1 MLLLVHKPKVAFF
14 MATTQTFETIVTL
27 NAQQAKDEMAA
38 LKKTLDDLKQKKAE
52 ALKDSGTSVNDIKQ
66 INKEIR
72 KAEDHVNAYRS
83 KVSDTI
89 NTLQNLSTASI
100 GEIEKVSRVL
110 KQQMKSATNP
120 EDYKRL
126 EEHLERCKARINELK
141 QPISATLSQ
150 YNTAIAEATRRAEN
164 FDQENALID
173 RTLKNISGST
183 ALELETSLKLVNEQ
197 LANTHRG
204 TEEYRELTEKAKSL
218 KKEIAAVGAE
228 QDLTK
233 SKWSKF
239 VNIFNTNWGAITQGL
254 AAVTGLSATV
264 RDCTNKYAAMNQEMF
279 NVTKYTGQ
287 AIEEVE
293 VMNES
298 FKKMDTRTARGE
310 LNRLAQDAGRLG
322 ITNRE
327 MIEEFVDGSD
337 KINVAL
343 GDDLGDDAV
352 AKIGKLAQMFGEDKT
367 KGLRGAMLA
376 TGSAVNDL
384 AQSSSANAGYI
395 VDFTADLSG
404 VARQAGMTQ
413 AQIMGLASALDQ
425 NMQDEAT
432 SSTVFSQLITKM
444 FQEPMKFAK
453 LAGVEVS
460 TFTTM
465 LKTDANGALLEFLQ
479 AMSNR
484 GGFDQLAPMF
494 SQMGLEGTRAVGV
507 LSSVASN
514 LDQVREAQATATQSY
529 QDGTSVLNEFNVQN
543 NTVQAGLDKA
553 KKQFDDMCIELGEK
567 LMPIAKYSVS
577 LTSMGIKTL
586 YVLIEYVSKHIVV
599 LAALATTMLVY
610 NNVLTATMIKEKAW
624 LVIRNTSKVLNV
636 ALTASTRLLR
646 SALLALELTYKRL
659 RYGVEAYR
667 LAMEKAKLASLTNP
681 WAALATVLTVV
692 GVAVYSAV
700 KAWQAHKKAV
710 HDNLQS
716 VKEANAIKK
725 QQEAINK
732 RVAESYID
740 EKTRVQQLTKI
751 IRSNAFSI
759 GERRSAIA
767 ELQKIIPDYHAS
779 ISKEGKLFNENT
791 KSINDYI
798 KKLDQAAMAEAI
810 YEQKKEIEKKRLE
823 LKQTERRKV
832 NNIKHVNAEIKAHPE
847 AYKSQGTYLFRDI
860 FTGKM
865 KEAGDANH
873 KLQNKLDERAV
884 HEKALKAAQSGLRI
898 LDARKRELDKLI
910 NSDEGLRK
918 AFADLTIN
926 GGGTGGNSGTGG
938 NGGNGGNGGGNGG
951 NGGGNSNTTKT
962 DPKKEK
968 YDKESSAL
976 KHTLDTDELALKQQ
990 LERKEIDE
998 DEYAKR
1004 MYEKK
1009 QQYYVKLVDLQTKY
1023 DQDTTQTQQSMVDA
1037 AIAES
1042 KRLVD
1047 VQERQMTESLDAKTR
1062 AYNAE
1067 QMSLLQQR
1075 TQGLLTEEEYNEKLK
1090 EAERQY
1096 HQDRL
1101 AIIHEH
1107 GGDEYD
1113 EQKWLLDK
1121 ELEAVR
1127 QNEEDKKNA
1136 QMEVLEAQYDNAD
1149 SASGQ
1154 MAAVQ
1159 AMYEQQLITYE
1170 QFQER
1175 MTEIARNK
1183 EEARKA
1189 IMQQAFDTV
1198 NTMLSAASSY
1208 SQACSDL
1215 ETARINANYDKQ
1227 IEAAGNNSA
1236 KRKKLEEKRDKEL
1249 AAAKKKANKRAMV
1262 IQLAQA
1268 VASTAMAAINAYSSA
1283 AQVPFVGYI
1292 LAPIAAATA
1301 VAAGMLQIATIKKQQ
1316 QAQEAGYYEGGFTGG
1331 SSYRR
1336 KAGIVHEGEFVAN
1349 HNAVNNPQVLPALQ
1363 LIDEAQRNNTVG
1375 SLTAADISRSLGQG
1389 GATVV
1394 SAPSVTVNTDNSEL
1408 NATLGEA
1415 RDVID
1420 QLSLVLAQGIHAKC
1434 YIDGDDGIAKN
1445 LDHYKKLKSHT

>member
-1 MLLLVHKPKVAFF
+1 

-38 LKKTLDDLKQKKAE
+38 LKKNLDDLKQKKAE

-83 KVSDTI
+83 RVSDTI

-164 FDQENALID
+164 FEQENALID

-204 TEEYRELTEKAKSL
+204 TEEYHELTKKAKSL

-287 AIEEVE
+287 AIGEVE
-293 VMNES
+293 EMNES
-298 FKKMDTRTARGE
+298 FKKMNTRTARGE

-529 QDGTSVLNEFNVQN
+529 KDGTSVLNEFNVQN

-577 LTSMGIKTL
+577 LTSIGIKTL

-860 FTGKM
+860 FTDKM

-926 GGGTGGNSGTGG
+926 SGGNGSG

-1042 KRLVD
+1042 KRLAD

-1075 TQGLLTEEEYNEKLK
+1075 TQGLLTEDEYNEKLK

-1445 LDHYKKLKSHT
+1445 LDHYKKLNSRT

>member
-1 MLLLVHKPKVAFF
+1 

-83 KVSDTI
+83 RVSDTI

-164 FDQENALID
+164 FEQENALID

-197 LANTHRG
+197 LVNTHRG
-204 TEEYRELTEKAKSL
+204 TEEYRKLTEKAKLL

-239 VNIFNTNWGAITQGL
+239 VNIFNTNWGAITQGI

-287 AIEEVE
+287 AIGEVE
-293 VMNES
+293 VMNEN
-298 FKKMDTRTARGE
+298 FKKINTRTARGE

-327 MIEEFVDGSD
+327 MVEEFVDGGD

-343 GDDLGDDAV
+343 ADDLGDDAV

-529 QDGTSVLNEFNVQN
+529 KDGTSVLNEFNVQN

-599 LAALATTMLVY
+599 LATLATTMLVY
-610 NNVLTATMIKEKAW
+610 NNVLTATMIKDAAHNAIKKAG
-624 LVIRNTSKVLNV
+624 I
-636 ALTASTRLLR
+636 ALDYAKEAATRLLK

-692 GVAVYSAV
+692 GIAVYSAV

-767 ELQKIIPDYHAS
+767 ELQKIIPDYHAT
-779 ISKEGKLFNENT
+779 IKNEGKLYEENANA
-791 KSINDYI
+791 IDDYI

-810 YEQKKEIEKKRLE
+810 YEQKKEIAKKRLE

-832 NNIKHVNAEIKAHPE
+832 NNIKHVNAEIEAHPE
-847 AYKSQGTYLFRDI
+847 AYRSR
-860 FTGKM
+860 
-865 KEAGDANH
+865 KEFSSFGFGSGQVTEGNR
-873 KLQNKLDERAV
+873 KLANKLIERAA
-884 HEKALKAAQSGLRI
+884 HEKDLKAAQSDLRI
-898 LDARKRELDKLI
+898 LDARERELTKLI

-926 GGGTGGNSGTGG
+926 GGGNGSG

-1067 QMSLLQQR
+1067 QMTLLQQR
-1075 TQGLLTEEEYNEKLK
+1075 TQGVLTEEEYNEKLK

-1096 HQDRL
+1096 HRDRL
-1101 AIIHEH
+1101 AIIQEH

-1121 ELEAVR
+1121 ELETVR

-1159 AMYEQQLITYE
+1159 TMYEQQLITYE

-1189 IMQQAFDTV
+1189 IMQQSFDTV

-1420 QLSLVLAQGIHAKC
+1420 HLSFVISQGIHAKC
-1434 YIDGDDGIAKN
+1434 YIDGEDGIAKN

>member
-1 MLLLVHKPKVAFF
+1 

-38 LKKTLDDLKQKKAE
+38 LKKNLDDLKQKKAE

-83 KVSDTI
+83 RVSDTI

-164 FDQENALID
+164 FEQENALID

-204 TEEYRELTEKAKSL
+204 TEEYHELTEKAKLL

-298 FKKMDTRTARGE
+298 FKKMNTRTARGE
-310 LNRLAQDAGRLG
+310 LNRLAQDAGRLS

-327 MIEEFVDGSD
+327 MVEEFVDGGD

-352 AKIGKLAQMFGEDKT
+352 EKIGKLAQMFGEDKT

-529 QDGTSVLNEFNVQN
+529 KDGTSVLNEFNVQN

-610 NNVLTATMIKEKAW
+610 NNVLTATMIKETAHSAIKKAGIA
-624 LVIRNTSKVLNV
+624 LDYAAVASKN
-636 ALTASTRLLR
+636 LLKA
-646 SALLALELTYKRL
+646 ALLALRATWALLTGGMK
-659 RYGVEAYR
+659 AYNATMAR
-667 LAMEKAKLASLTNP
+667 AKILSITNP
-681 WAALATVLTVV
+681 WSALATVLTVV

-791 KSINDYI
+791 NAINDYI

-810 YEQKKEIEKKRLE
+810 YEQKKEIAKKRLE
-823 LKQTERRKV
+823 LKQTVRRKV
-832 NNIKHVNAEIKAHPE
+832 NNIKHVNAEIEAHPE
-847 AYKSQGTYLFRDI
+847 AYKSQGTYVLRDS
-860 FTGKM
+860 FSGKIE
-865 KEAGDANH
+865 KKGDVNH

-884 HEKALKAAQSGLRI
+884 HEKALKAAQSELRI

-926 GGGTGGNSGTGG
+926 GGG
-938 NGGNGGNGGGNGG
+938 NGSDNGGNGGGNGG

-1042 KRLVD
+1042 ERLVD

-1062 AYNAE
+1062 AYNTE

-1075 TQGLLTEEEYNEKLK
+1075 TQGLLTEKEYNEKLK
-1090 EAERQY
+1090 EAEIQY
-1096 HQDRL
+1096 HRDRL
-1101 AIIHEH
+1101 AIIQEH

-1121 ELEAVR
+1121 ELESVR

-1136 QMEVLEAQYDNAD
+1136 QMKVLEAQYDNAN
-1149 SASGQ
+1149 SVSGQ

-1170 QFQER
+1170 QYQER

-1189 IMQQAFDTV
+1189 IMQQAFSTV

-1215 ETARINANYDKQ
+1215 ETARINANYEKQ
-1227 IEAAGNNSA
+1227 IEAAGNNSEKK
-1236 KRKKLEEKRDKEL
+1236 KRLEEKRDKEL

-1262 IQLAQA
+1262 IQIAQA
-1268 VASTAMAAINAYSSA
+1268 TAQTAQSAINAYSSA
-1283 AQVPFVGYI
+1283 AAIPIVGHI

-1420 QLSLVLAQGIHAKC
+1420 QLSLVLAQGIHAEC
-1434 YIDGDDGIAKN
+1434 YIDGELGIARN
-1445 LDHYKKLKSHT
+1445 LDRYNKLKSHT

>member
-1 MLLLVHKPKVAFF
+1 

-38 LKKTLDDLKQKKAE
+38 LKKTLDDLRQKKAE

-83 KVSDTI
+83 RVSDTI

-310 LNRLAQDAGRLG
+310 LNRLSQDAGRLG

-514 LDQVREAQATATQSY
+514 LDQVREAQATATKSY
-529 QDGTSVLNEFNVQN
+529 KDGTSVLNEFNVQN

-577 LTSMGIKTL
+577 LTSIGIKTL

-599 LAALATTMLVY
+599 LAALATTMLFY
-610 NNVLTATMIKEKAW
+610 NNVLTVTMIKEKAW
-624 LVIRNTSKVLNV
+624 SAAQKVGNAIKVATVATTKLLNA
-636 ALTASTRLLR
+636 ALTALQ
-646 SALLALELTYKRL
+646 LTYTRL
-659 RYGVEAYR
+659 RYGADAYR
-667 LAMEKAKLASLTNP
+667 LAMEKAKLASITNP
-681 WAALATVLTVV
+681 WTALAMVLTVV

-791 KSINDYI
+791 NAINDYI

-810 YEQKKEIEKKRLE
+810 YEQKKILAKEVLE
-823 LKQTERRKV
+823 LKQTEKRKV
-832 NNIKHVNAEIKAHPE
+832 NNIKHVNAEIGSHPKA
-847 AYKSQGTYLFRDI
+847 YRSYGTYMYVDEL
-860 FTGKM
+860 T
-865 KEAGDANH
+865 GDAKELDGNRL
-873 KLQNKLDERAV
+873 LQKKLDERAA
-884 HEKALKAAQSGLRI
+884 HERALEATRSKLRIKAAEG
-898 LDARKRELDKLI
+898 RELDKLI

-926 GGGTGGNSGTGG
+926 GGGNGSGKGGT
-938 NGGNGGNGGGNGG
+938 GGGNGG

-1023 DQDTTQTQQSMVDA
+1023 DQDTTQTQLSMVDA

-1047 VQERQMTESLDAKTR
+1047 VQERQMTESLDAKAR

-1075 TQGLLTEEEYNEKLK
+1075 TQGLLTEKEYNEKLK

-1101 AIIHEH
+1101 AIIKEH

-1268 VASTAMAAINAYSSA
+1268 VASIAMAAINAYSSA

>member
-1 MLLLVHKPKVAFF
+1 

-38 LKKTLDDLKQKKAE
+38 LKKNLDNLKQKKAE

-83 KVSDTI
+83 RVSDTI

-287 AIEEVE
+287 AIGEVE
-293 VMNES
+293 EMNES

-529 QDGTSVLNEFNVQN
+529 KDGTSVLNEFNVQN

-577 LTSMGIKTL
+577 LTSIGIKTL

-610 NNVLTATMIKEKAW
+610 NNILTATMIKEAAHSAIKKAGIA
-624 LVIRNTSKVLNV
+624 LDYAAVASKN
-636 ALTASTRLLR
+636 LLKA
-646 SALLALELTYKRL
+646 ALLALRATWALLTGGMK
-659 RYGVEAYR
+659 AYNATMAR
-667 LAMEKAKLASLTNP
+667 AKILSITNP
-681 WAALATVLTVV
+681 WSALATVLTVV

-700 KAWQAHKKAV
+700 KAWQAHKKAI

-767 ELQKIIPDYHAS
+767 ELQKIIPDYHAT
-779 ISKEGKLFNENT
+779 IKNEGKLYEENANA
-791 KSINDYI
+791 IDDYI

-810 YEQKKEIEKKRLE
+810 YEQKKEIAKKRLE

-832 NNIKHVNAEIKAHPE
+832 NNIKHVNAELKAHPE
-847 AYKSQGTYLFRDI
+847 AYRSR
-860 FTGKM
+860 
-865 KEAGDANH
+865 KEFSSFGFGSGQVTEGNRQLA
-873 KLQNKLDERAV
+873 NKLIERAA
-884 HEKALKAAQSGLRI
+884 HEKALKAAQSDLRI
-898 LDARKRELDKLI
+898 LDARERELTKLI

-918 AFADLTIN
+918 AFSDLTIN
-926 GGGTGGNSGTGG
+926 GGGNGSG
-938 NGGNGGNGGGNGG
+938 NGGNGGGNGGNGG

-962 DPKKEK
+962 DSKKEK

-1042 KRLVD
+1042 KRLAD

-1062 AYNAE
+1062 AYNTE

-1075 TQGLLTEEEYNEKLK
+1075 TQGLLTEKEYNEKLK
-1090 EAERQY
+1090 EAEIQY
-1096 HQDRL
+1096 HRDRL
-1101 AIIHEH
+1101 AIIQEH

-1121 ELEAVR
+1121 ELESVR

-1159 AMYEQQLITYE
+1159 TMYEQQLITYE

>member
-1 MLLLVHKPKVAFF
+1 
-14 MATTQTFETIVTL
+14 
-27 NAQQAKDEMAA
+27 
-38 LKKTLDDLKQKKAE
+38 
-52 ALKDSGTSVNDIKQ
+52 
-66 INKEIR
+66 
-72 KAEDHVNAYRS
+72 
-83 KVSDTI
+83 
-89 NTLQNLSTASI
+89 
-100 GEIEKVSRVL
+100 
-110 KQQMKSATNP
+110 
-120 EDYKRL
+120 
-126 EEHLERCKARINELK
+126 
-141 QPISATLSQ
+141 
-150 YNTAIAEATRRAEN
+150 
-164 FDQENALID
+164 
-173 RTLKNISGST
+173 
-183 ALELETSLKLVNEQ
+183 
-197 LANTHRG
+197 
-204 TEEYRELTEKAKSL
+204 
-218 KKEIAAVGAE
+218 
-228 QDLTK
+228 
-233 SKWSKF
+233 
-239 VNIFNTNWGAITQGL
+239 
-254 AAVTGLSATV
+254 
-264 RDCTNKYAAMNQEMF
+264 
-279 NVTKYTGQ
+279 
-287 AIEEVE
+287 
-293 VMNES
+293 
-298 FKKMDTRTARGE
+298 
-310 LNRLAQDAGRLG
+310 
-322 ITNRE
+322 
-327 MIEEFVDGSD
+327 
-337 KINVAL
+337 
-343 GDDLGDDAV
+343 
-352 AKIGKLAQMFGEDKT
+352 
-367 KGLRGAMLA
+367 
-376 TGSAVNDL
+376 
-384 AQSSSANAGYI
+384 
-395 VDFTADLSG
+395 
-404 VARQAGMTQ
+404 
-413 AQIMGLASALDQ
+413 
-425 NMQDEAT
+425 
-432 SSTVFSQLITKM
+432 
-444 FQEPMKFAK
+444 
-453 LAGVEVS
+453 
-460 TFTTM
+460 
-465 LKTDANGALLEFLQ
+465 
-479 AMSNR
+479 
-484 GGFDQLAPMF
+484 
-494 SQMGLEGTRAVGV
+494 
-507 LSSVASN
+507 
-514 LDQVREAQATATQSY
+514 
-529 QDGTSVLNEFNVQN
+529 
-543 NTVQAGLDKA
+543 
-553 KKQFDDMCIELGEK
+553 MCIELGEK

-624 LVIRNTSKVLNV
+624 LVIRNTSNALNI
-636 ALTASTRLLR
+636 ALTASTNLFK

-767 ELQKIIPDYHAS
+767 ELQKIIPDYHAT
-779 ISKEGKLFNENT
+779 IKNEGKLYEENANA
-791 KSINDYI
+791 IDDYI

-810 YEQKKEIEKKRLE
+810 YEQKKEIAKKRLE

-832 NNIKHVNAEIKAHPE
+832 NNIKHVNAELKAHPE
-847 AYKSQGTYLFRDI
+847 AYRSR
-860 FTGKM
+860 
-865 KEAGDANH
+865 KEFSSFGFGSGQVTEGNRQLA
-873 KLQNKLDERAV
+873 NKLIERAA
-884 HEKALKAAQSGLRI
+884 HEKALKAAQSDLRI
-898 LDARKRELDKLI
+898 LDARERELTKLI

-926 GGGTGGNSGTGG
+926 GGGNGSG
-938 NGGNGGNGGGNGG
+938 NGGTGGGNGG

-1042 KRLVD
+1042 KRLAD

-1101 AIIHEH
+1101 AIIQEH

-1121 ELEAVR
+1121 ELESVR

-1159 AMYEQQLITYE
+1159 TMYEQQLITYE

-1189 IMQQAFDTV
+1189 IMQQAFNTV

-1434 YIDGDDGIAKN
+1434 YIDGEDGIAKN
-1445 LDHYKKLKSHT
+1445 LDHYKKLNSRT

>member
-1 MLLLVHKPKVAFF
+1 

-38 LKKTLDDLKQKKAE
+38 LKKNLDDLKQKKAE

-83 KVSDTI
+83 RVSDTI

-164 FDQENALID
+164 FEQENALID

-204 TEEYRELTEKAKSL
+204 TEEYHELTEKAKLL

-287 AIEEVE
+287 AIGEVE
-293 VMNES
+293 EMNES
-298 FKKMDTRTARGE
+298 FKKMNTRTARGE
-310 LNRLAQDAGRLG
+310 LNRLAQDAGRLS

-327 MIEEFVDGSD
+327 MVEEFVDGGD

-343 GDDLGDDAV
+343 GDDLGDEAV
-352 AKIGKLAQMFGEDKT
+352 EKIGKLAQMFGEDKT

-529 QDGTSVLNEFNVQN
+529 KDGTSVLNEFNVQN

-567 LMPIAKYSVS
+567 LIPIAKYSVS
-577 LTSMGIKTL
+577 LTSIGIKTL

-599 LAALATTMLVY
+599 FAALATTMLVY
-610 NNVLTATMIKEKAW
+610 NNVLTATMIKEAAHSAIKKAGIA
-624 LVIRNTSKVLNV
+624 LDYAAVASKN
-636 ALTASTRLLR
+636 LLKA
-646 SALLALELTYKRL
+646 ALLALRATWALLTGGMK
-659 RYGVEAYR
+659 AYNATMAR
-667 LAMEKAKLASLTNP
+667 AKILSITNP
-681 WAALATVLTVV
+681 WSALATVLTVV

-791 KSINDYI
+791 NAINDYI

-810 YEQKKEIEKKRLE
+810 YEQKKEIAKKRLE
-823 LKQTERRKV
+823 LKQTVRRKV
-832 NNIKHVNAEIKAHPE
+832 NNIKHVNAEIGSHPKA
-847 AYKSQGTYLFRDI
+847 YRSYGTYMYVDEL
-860 FTGKM
+860 T
-865 KEAGDANH
+865 GDAKELDGNRL
-873 KLQNKLDERAV
+873 LQKKLDERAV

-898 LDARKRELDKLI
+898 LDAEDRELAKLI
-910 NSDEGLRK
+910 NSDDGLRK

-926 GGGTGGNSGTGG
+926 GGGNGSG

-976 KHTLDTDELALKQQ
+976 KHTLDTDELTLKQQ

-1042 KRLVD
+1042 ERLVD

-1062 AYNAE
+1062 AYNTE

-1075 TQGLLTEEEYNEKLK
+1075 TQGLLTEKEYNEKLK
-1090 EAERQY
+1090 EAEIQY
-1096 HQDRL
+1096 HRDRL
-1101 AIIHEH
+1101 AIIQEH

-1113 EQKWLLDK
+1113 EQKWLLDN
-1121 ELEAVR
+1121 ELESVR
-1127 QNEEDKKNA
+1127 QNEEDKKKA
-1136 QMEVLEAQYDNAD
+1136 QMEVLEAQYDNAN

-1170 QFQER
+1170 QYQER

-1183 EEARKA
+1183 EEARRA
-1189 IMQQAFDTV
+1189 IMQQAFSTV

-1215 ETARINANYDKQ
+1215 ETARINANYEKQ
-1227 IEAAGNNSA
+1227 IEAAGNNSEKK
-1236 KRKKLEEKRDKEL
+1236 KRLEEKRDKEL
-1249 AAAKKKANKRAMV
+1249 AVAKKKANKRAMV
-1262 IQLAQA
+1262 IQIAQA
-1268 VASTAMAAINAYSSA
+1268 TAQTAQSAINAYSSA
-1283 AQVPFVGYI
+1283 AAIPIVGHI

-1420 QLSLVLAQGIHAKC
+1420 QLSLVLAQGIHAEC
-1434 YIDGDDGIAKN
+1434 YIDGELGIARN
-1445 LDHYKKLKSHT
+1445 LDRYNKLKSHT

>member
-1 MLLLVHKPKVAFF
+1 

-38 LKKTLDDLKQKKAE
+38 LKKNLDDLKQKKAE

-83 KVSDTI
+83 RVSDTI

-150 YNTAIAEATRRAEN
+150 YNTAIAEATRRADN
-164 FDQENALID
+164 FEQENALID

-204 TEEYRELTEKAKSL
+204 TEEYHELTEKAKLL

-287 AIEEVE
+287 AIGEVE
-293 VMNES
+293 EMNES
-298 FKKMDTRTARGE
+298 FKKMNTRTARGE
-310 LNRLAQDAGRLG
+310 LNRLAQDAGRLS

-327 MIEEFVDGSD
+327 MVEEFVDGGD

-352 AKIGKLAQMFGEDKT
+352 EKIGKLAQMFGEDKT

-460 TFTTM
+460 TFTSM

-529 QDGTSVLNEFNVQN
+529 KDGTSVLNEFNVQN

-610 NNVLTATMIKEKAW
+610 NNVLTATMIKEAAHSAIKKAGIA
-624 LVIRNTSKVLNV
+624 LDYAAVASKN
-636 ALTASTRLLR
+636 LLKA
-646 SALLALELTYKRL
+646 ALLALRATWALLTGGMK
-659 RYGVEAYR
+659 AYNATMAR
-667 LAMEKAKLASLTNP
+667 AKILSITNP
-681 WAALATVLTVV
+681 WSALATVLTVV

-700 KAWQAHKKAV
+700 KAWQAHKKAI

-791 KSINDYI
+791 NAINDYI

-810 YEQKKEIEKKRLE
+810 YEQKKEIAKKRLE
-823 LKQTERRKV
+823 LKQTVRRKV
-832 NNIKHVNAEIKAHPE
+832 NNIKHVNAEIEAHPE
-847 AYKSQGTYLFRDI
+847 AYKSQGTYVLRDS
-860 FTGKM
+860 FSGKIE
-865 KEAGDANH
+865 KKGDVNH

-884 HEKALKAAQSGLRI
+884 HEKALKAAQSELRI

-926 GGGTGGNSGTGG
+926 GGGNGSG
-938 NGGNGGNGGGNGG
+938 NGGNGGTGGGNGG

-1042 KRLVD
+1042 ERLVD

-1062 AYNAE
+1062 AYNTE

-1075 TQGLLTEEEYNEKLK
+1075 TQGLLTEKEYNEKLK
-1090 EAERQY
+1090 EAEIQY
-1096 HQDRL
+1096 HRDRL
-1101 AIIHEH
+1101 AIIQEH

-1121 ELEAVR
+1121 ELESVR

-1136 QMEVLEAQYDNAD
+1136 QMKVLEAQYDNAN

-1170 QFQER
+1170 QYQER

-1189 IMQQAFDTV
+1189 IMQQAFNTV

-1215 ETARINANYDKQ
+1215 ETARINANYEKQ
-1227 IEAAGNNSA
+1227 IEAAGNNSKKK
-1236 KRKKLEEKRDKEL
+1236 KRLEEKRDKEL

-1262 IQLAQA
+1262 IQIAQA
-1268 VASTAMAAINAYSSA
+1268 TAQTAQSAINAYSSA
-1283 AQVPFVGYI
+1283 AAIPIVGHI

-1420 QLSLVLAQGIHAKC
+1420 QLSLVLAQGIHAEC
-1434 YIDGDDGIAKN
+1434 YIDGELGIARN
-1445 LDHYKKLKSHT
+1445 LDRYNKLKSHT

>member
-1 MLLLVHKPKVAFF
+1 

-38 LKKTLDDLKQKKAE
+38 LKKNLDDLKQKKAE

-100 GEIEKVSRVL
+100 GEIEKVSRIL

-120 EDYKRL
+120 AEYKRL
-126 EEHLERCKARINELK
+126 EEHLESCKARINELK

-164 FDQENALID
+164 FEQENALID
-173 RTLKNISGST
+173 HTLKNISGST

-204 TEEYRELTEKAKSL
+204 TEEYHELTEKAKLL

-287 AIEEVE
+287 AIGEVE
-293 VMNES
+293 EMNES
-298 FKKMDTRTARGE
+298 FKKMNTRTARGE
-310 LNRLAQDAGRLG
+310 LNRLAQDAGRLS

-327 MIEEFVDGSD
+327 MVEEFVDGGD

-352 AKIGKLAQMFGEDKT
+352 EKIGKLAQMFGEDKT

-514 LDQVREAQATATQSY
+514 LDQVREAQATATKSY
-529 QDGTSVLNEFNVQN
+529 KDGTSVLNEFNVQN

-610 NNVLTATMIKEKAW
+610 NNVLTATMIKEAAHSAIKKAGIA
-624 LVIRNTSKVLNV
+624 LDYAAVASKN
-636 ALTASTRLLR
+636 LLKA
-646 SALLALELTYKRL
+646 ALLALRATWALLTGGMK
-659 RYGVEAYR
+659 AYNATMAR
-667 LAMEKAKLASLTNP
+667 AKILSITNP
-681 WAALATVLTVV
+681 WSALATVLTVV

-767 ELQKIIPDYHAS
+767 KLQKIIPDYHAS

-791 KSINDYI
+791 NAINDYI

-810 YEQKKEIEKKRLE
+810 YEQKKEIAKKRLE
-823 LKQTERRKV
+823 LKQTVRRKV
-832 NNIKHVNAEIKAHPE
+832 NNIKHVNAEIGSHPKA
-847 AYKSQGTYLFRDI
+847 YRSYGTYMYVDEL
-860 FTGKM
+860 T
-865 KEAGDANH
+865 GDAKELDGNRL
-873 KLQNKLDERAV
+873 LQKKLDERAV

-898 LDARKRELDKLI
+898 LDAEDRELAKLI
-910 NSDEGLRK
+910 NSDDGLRK

-926 GGGTGGNSGTGG
+926 GGGNGSG
-938 NGGNGGNGGGNGG
+938 NGGNGGNGGGNGGNGG

-1042 KRLVD
+1042 KRLAD

-1067 QMSLLQQR
+1067 QMTLLKQR
-1075 TQGLLTEEEYNEKLK
+1075 TQGLLTEEKYNEKLK
-1090 EAERQY
+1090 EAEIQY
-1096 HQDRL
+1096 HRDRL
-1101 AIIHEH
+1101 AIIQEH

-1113 EQKWLLDK
+1113 EQKWLLDN
-1121 ELEAVR
+1121 ELESVR
-1127 QNEEDKKNA
+1127 QNEEDKKKA
-1136 QMEVLEAQYDNAD
+1136 QMEVLEAQYDNAN

-1170 QFQER
+1170 QYQER

-1183 EEARKA
+1183 EEARRA
-1189 IMQQAFDTV
+1189 IMQQAFSTV

-1208 SQACSDL
+1208 AQACSDL
-1215 ETARINANYDKQ
+1215 ETARINANYEKQ
-1227 IEAAGNNSA
+1227 IEAAGNNSEKK
-1236 KRKKLEEKRDKEL
+1236 KRLEEKRDKEL

-1262 IQLAQA
+1262 IQIAQA
-1268 VASTAMAAINAYSSA
+1268 TAQTAQSAINAYSSA
-1283 AQVPFVGYI
+1283 AAIPIVGHI

-1408 NATLGEA
+1408 NATLSEA

-1445 LDHYKKLKSHT
+1445 LDHYKKLNSRT

>member
-1 MLLLVHKPKVAFF
+1 
-14 MATTQTFETIVTL
+14 MATTQTFETIVSL
-27 NAQQAKDEMAA
+27 SAQQAKNEMAT
-38 LKKTLDDLKQKKAE
+38 LKKALDDLKQKKAE
-52 ALKDSGTSVNDIKQ
+52 ALKDPGTSVNDIKQ

-83 KVSDTI
+83 RVSDTI

-646 SALLALELTYKRL
+646 SALLTLELTYKRL

-692 GVAVYSAV
+692 GIAVYSAV

-725 QQEAINK
+725 QQETINK

-759 GERRSAIA
+759 RERRSAIA
-767 ELQKIIPDYHAS
+767 ELQKIIPDYHAT
-779 ISKEGKLFNENT
+779 IKNEGKLYEENANA
-791 KSINDYI
+791 IDDYI

-810 YEQKKEIEKKRLE
+810 YEQKKEIAKKRLE

-832 NNIKHVNAEIKAHPE
+832 NNIKHVNAELKAHPE
-847 AYKSQGTYLFRDI
+847 AYRSR
-860 FTGKM
+860 
-865 KEAGDANH
+865 KEFSSFGFGSGQVTEGNRQLA
-873 KLQNKLDERAV
+873 NKLIERAA
-884 HEKALKAAQSGLRI
+884 HEKALKAAQSDLRI
-898 LDARKRELDKLI
+898 LDARERELTKLI

-918 AFADLTIN
+918 AFSDLTIN
-926 GGGTGGNSGTGG
+926 GGGNGSG

-1042 KRLVD
+1042 KRLAD

-1067 QMSLLQQR
+1067 QMSLLQQH

-1127 QNEEDKKNA
+1127 QKEEDKKNA

-1445 LDHYKKLKSHT
+1445 LDHYKKLNSRT

>member
-1 MLLLVHKPKVAFF
+1 

-38 LKKTLDDLKQKKAE
+38 LKKTLDDLKQKKVE
-52 ALKDSGTSVNDIKQ
+52 ALKDSDTSVSDIKQ

-83 KVSDTI
+83 RVSDTI

-529 QDGTSVLNEFNVQN
+529 KDGTSVLNEFNVQN

-577 LTSMGIKTL
+577 LTSIGIKTL

-610 NNVLTATMIKEKAW
+610 NNVLTATMIKDAAHNAIKKAG
-624 LVIRNTSKVLNV
+624 I
-636 ALTASTRLLR
+636 ALDYAKEAATRLLK

-710 HDNLQS
+710 HGNLQS

-898 LDARKRELDKLI
+898 LGARKRELDKLI

-926 GGGTGGNSGTGG
+926 GGGNGSG
-938 NGGNGGNGGGNGG
+938 NGGN
-951 NGGGNSNTTKT
+951 GGNSNTTKT

-1042 KRLVD
+1042 KRLAD

-1062 AYNAE
+1062 AYNAK

-1075 TQGLLTEEEYNEKLK
+1075 TQGLLTEDEYNEKLK

-1445 LDHYKKLKSHT
+1445 LDHYKKLNSRT

>member
-38 LKKTLDDLKQKKAE
+38 LKKNLDDLKQKKAE

-83 KVSDTI
+83 RVSDTI

-164 FDQENALID
+164 FEQENALID

-287 AIEEVE
+287 AIGEVE
-293 VMNES
+293 EMNES

-529 QDGTSVLNEFNVQN
+529 KDGTSVLNEFNVQN

-667 LAMEKAKLASLTNP
+667 LAMEKAKLASITNP
-681 WAALATVLTVV
+681 WAALAMVLTVV

-791 KSINDYI
+791 NAINDYI

-810 YEQKKEIEKKRLE
+810 YEQKKEIAKKRLE

-832 NNIKHVNAEIKAHPE
+832 NNIKHVNAELKAHPE
-847 AYKSQGTYLFRDI
+847 AYRSR
-860 FTGKM
+860 
-865 KEAGDANH
+865 KEFSSFGFGSGQVTEGNRQLA
-873 KLQNKLDERAV
+873 NKLIERAA
-884 HEKALKAAQSGLRI
+884 HEKALKAAQSDLRI
-898 LDARKRELDKLI
+898 LDARERELTKLI

-918 AFADLTIN
+918 AFSDLTIN
-926 GGGTGGNSGTGG
+926 GGG

-968 YDKESSAL
+968 YDKENSAL

-1075 TQGLLTEEEYNEKLK
+1075 TQGLLTEDEYNEKLK

-1121 ELEAVR
+1121 ELESVR

-1236 KRKKLEEKRDKEL
+1236 KRKNLKRNVTKNSL
-1249 AAAKKKANKRAMV
+1249 QQRKR
-1262 IQLAQA
+1262 
-1268 VASTAMAAINAYSSA
+1268 
-1283 AQVPFVGYI
+1283 
-1292 LAPIAAATA
+1292 
-1301 VAAGMLQIATIKKQQ
+1301 
-1316 QAQEAGYYEGGFTGG
+1316 
-1331 SSYRR
+1331 
-1336 KAGIVHEGEFVAN
+1336 
-1349 HNAVNNPQVLPALQ
+1349 
-1363 LIDEAQRNNTVG
+1363 
-1375 SLTAADISRSLGQG
+1375 LT
-1389 GATVV
+1389 
-1394 SAPSVTVNTDNSEL
+1394 SEL
-1408 NATLGEA
+1408 WLY
-1415 RDVID
+1415 
-1420 QLSLVLAQGIHAKC
+1420 S
-1434 YIDGDDGIAKN
+1434 
-1445 LDHYKKLKSHT
+1445 

>member
-1 MLLLVHKPKVAFF
+1 

-72 KAEDHVNAYRS
+72 KAEDYVNAYRS

-646 SALLALELTYKRL
+646 SALLTLELTYKRL

-692 GVAVYSAV
+692 GIAVYSAV

-725 QQEAINK
+725 QQETINK

-759 GERRSAIA
+759 RERRSAIA
-767 ELQKIIPDYHAS
+767 ELQKIIPDYHAT
-779 ISKEGKLFNENT
+779 IKNEGKLYEENANA
-791 KSINDYI
+791 IDDYI

-810 YEQKKEIEKKRLE
+810 YEQKKEIAKKRLE

-832 NNIKHVNAEIKAHPE
+832 NNIKHVNAELKAHPE
-847 AYKSQGTYLFRDI
+847 AYRSR
-860 FTGKM
+860 
-865 KEAGDANH
+865 KEFSSFGFGSGQVTEGNRQLA
-873 KLQNKLDERAV
+873 NKLIERAA
-884 HEKALKAAQSGLRI
+884 HEKALKAAQSDLRI
-898 LDARKRELDKLI
+898 LDARERELTKLI

-918 AFADLTIN
+918 AFSDLTIN
-926 GGGTGGNSGTGG
+926 GGGNGSG

-1042 KRLVD
+1042 KRLAD

-1127 QNEEDKKNA
+1127 QKEEDKKNA

-1445 LDHYKKLKSHT
+1445 LDHYKKLNSRT

>member
-1 MLLLVHKPKVAFF
+1 

-38 LKKTLDDLKQKKAE
+38 LKKNLDDLKQKKAE

-83 KVSDTI
+83 RVSDTI

-164 FDQENALID
+164 FEQENALID

-204 TEEYRELTEKAKSL
+204 TEEYHELTEKAKLL

-298 FKKMDTRTARGE
+298 FKKMNTRTARGE
-310 LNRLAQDAGRLG
+310 LNRLAQDAGRLS

-327 MIEEFVDGSD
+327 MVEEFVDGGD

-352 AKIGKLAQMFGEDKT
+352 EKIGKLAQMFGEDKT

-484 GGFDQLAPMF
+484 GGFDKLAPMF

-529 QDGTSVLNEFNVQN
+529 KDGTSVLNEFNVQN

-610 NNVLTATMIKEKAW
+610 NNVLTATMIKEAAHSAIKKASIA
-624 LVIRNTSKVLNV
+624 LDYAAVASKN
-636 ALTASTRLLR
+636 LLKA
-646 SALLALELTYKRL
+646 ALLALRATWALLTGGMK
-659 RYGVEAYR
+659 AYNATMAR
-667 LAMEKAKLASLTNP
+667 AKILSITNP
-681 WAALATVLTVV
+681 WSALATVLTVV

-740 EKTRVQQLTKI
+740 EKTRVQQLTEI

-791 KSINDYI
+791 NAINDYI
-798 KKLDQAAMAEAI
+798 KKLDQAAMVEAI
-810 YEQKKEIEKKRLE
+810 YEQKKEIAKKRLE
-823 LKQTERRKV
+823 LKQTVRRKV
-832 NNIKHVNAEIKAHPE
+832 NNIKHVNAEIGSHPKA
-847 AYKSQGTYLFRDI
+847 YRSYGTYMYVDGL
-860 FTGKM
+860 T
-865 KEAGDANH
+865 GDAKELDGNRL
-873 KLQNKLDERAV
+873 LQKKLDERAV
-884 HEKALKAAQSGLRI
+884 HEKALKAAQSELRI

-910 NSDEGLRK
+910 NSDDGLRK

-926 GGGTGGNSGTGG
+926 GGGNGSG
-938 NGGNGGNGGGNGG
+938 NGGNGGTGGGNGG

-1023 DQDTTQTQQSMVDA
+1023 DQDTTQAQQSMVDA

-1042 KRLVD
+1042 ERLVD

-1062 AYNAE
+1062 AYNTE

-1075 TQGLLTEEEYNEKLK
+1075 TQGLLTEKEYNEKLK
-1090 EAERQY
+1090 EAEIQY
-1096 HQDRL
+1096 HRDRL
-1101 AIIHEH
+1101 AIIQEH

-1121 ELEAVR
+1121 ELESVR

-1136 QMEVLEAQYDNAD
+1136 QMKVLEAQYDNAN

-1170 QFQER
+1170 QYQER

-1189 IMQQAFDTV
+1189 IMQQAFNTV

-1215 ETARINANYDKQ
+1215 ETARINANYEKQ
-1227 IEAAGNNSA
+1227 IEAAGNNSEKK
-1236 KRKKLEEKRDKEL
+1236 KRLEEKRDKEL

-1262 IQLAQA
+1262 IQIAQA
-1268 VASTAMAAINAYSSA
+1268 TAQTAQSAINAYSSA
-1283 AQVPFVGYI
+1283 AAIPIVGHI

-1420 QLSLVLAQGIHAKC
+1420 HLSFVISQGIHAKC
-1434 YIDGDDGIAKN
+1434 YIDGEDGIAKN

>member
-1 MLLLVHKPKVAFF
+1 
-14 MATTQTFETIVTL
+14 
-27 NAQQAKDEMAA
+27 
-38 LKKTLDDLKQKKAE
+38 
-52 ALKDSGTSVNDIKQ
+52 
-66 INKEIR
+66 
-72 KAEDHVNAYRS
+72 
-83 KVSDTI
+83 
-89 NTLQNLSTASI
+89 
-100 GEIEKVSRVL
+100 
-110 KQQMKSATNP
+110 
-120 EDYKRL
+120 
-126 EEHLERCKARINELK
+126 
-141 QPISATLSQ
+141 
-150 YNTAIAEATRRAEN
+150 
-164 FDQENALID
+164 
-173 RTLKNISGST
+173 
-183 ALELETSLKLVNEQ
+183 
-197 LANTHRG
+197 
-204 TEEYRELTEKAKSL
+204 
-218 KKEIAAVGAE
+218 
-228 QDLTK
+228 
-233 SKWSKF
+233 
-239 VNIFNTNWGAITQGL
+239 
-254 AAVTGLSATV
+254 
-264 RDCTNKYAAMNQEMF
+264 
-279 NVTKYTGQ
+279 
-287 AIEEVE
+287 
-293 VMNES
+293 
-298 FKKMDTRTARGE
+298 
-310 LNRLAQDAGRLG
+310 
-322 ITNRE
+322 
-327 MIEEFVDGSD
+327 
-337 KINVAL
+337 
-343 GDDLGDDAV
+343 
-352 AKIGKLAQMFGEDKT
+352 
-367 KGLRGAMLA
+367 
-376 TGSAVNDL
+376 
-384 AQSSSANAGYI
+384 
-395 VDFTADLSG
+395 
-404 VARQAGMTQ
+404 
-413 AQIMGLASALDQ
+413 
-425 NMQDEAT
+425 
-432 SSTVFSQLITKM
+432 
-444 FQEPMKFAK
+444 
-453 LAGVEVS
+453 
-460 TFTTM
+460 
-465 LKTDANGALLEFLQ
+465 
-479 AMSNR
+479 
-484 GGFDQLAPMF
+484 
-494 SQMGLEGTRAVGV
+494 
-507 LSSVASN
+507 
-514 LDQVREAQATATQSY
+514 
-529 QDGTSVLNEFNVQN
+529 
-543 NTVQAGLDKA
+543 
-553 KKQFDDMCIELGEK
+553 MCIELGEK

-700 KAWQAHKKAV
+700 KAWQAHKKAI

-791 KSINDYI
+791 NAINDYI

-810 YEQKKEIEKKRLE
+810 YEQKKEIAKKRLE

-832 NNIKHVNAEIKAHPE
+832 NNIKHVNAELKAHPE
-847 AYKSQGTYLFRDI
+847 AYRSR
-860 FTGKM
+860 
-865 KEAGDANH
+865 KEFSSFGFGSGQVTEGNRQLA
-873 KLQNKLDERAV
+873 NKLIERAA
-884 HEKALKAAQSGLRI
+884 HEKALKAAQSDLRI
-898 LDARKRELDKLI
+898 LDARERELTKLI

-918 AFADLTIN
+918 AFSDLTIN
-926 GGGTGGNSGTGG
+926 GGGNGSG
-938 NGGNGGNGGGNGG
+938 NGGNGGNGGGNGGNGG

-1042 KRLVD
+1042 KRLAD
-1047 VQERQMTESLDAKTR
+1047 VQERQMTKSLDAKTR

-1075 TQGLLTEEEYNEKLK
+1075 TQGLLTEKEYNEKLK

-1121 ELEAVR
+1121 ELESVR

-1159 AMYEQQLITYE
+1159 TMYEQQLITYE

-1183 EEARKA
+1183 EEVRKA
-1189 IMQQAFDTV
+1189 IMQQAFNTV

-1420 QLSLVLAQGIHAKC
+1420 QLSLVLAQGIHAEC
-1434 YIDGDDGIAKN
+1434 YIDGELGIARN
-1445 LDHYKKLKSHT
+1445 LDRYNKLKSHT

>member
-1 MLLLVHKPKVAFF
+1 M
-14 MATTQTFETIVTL
+14 
-27 NAQQAKDEMAA
+27 
-38 LKKTLDDLKQKKAE
+38 
-52 ALKDSGTSVNDIKQ
+52 
-66 INKEIR
+66 
-72 KAEDHVNAYRS
+72 
-83 KVSDTI
+83 
-89 NTLQNLSTASI
+89 
-100 GEIEKVSRVL
+100 
-110 KQQMKSATNP
+110 
-120 EDYKRL
+120 
-126 EEHLERCKARINELK
+126 
-141 QPISATLSQ
+141 
-150 YNTAIAEATRRAEN
+150 
-164 FDQENALID
+164 
-173 RTLKNISGST
+173 
-183 ALELETSLKLVNEQ
+183 
-197 LANTHRG
+197 
-204 TEEYRELTEKAKSL
+204 
-218 KKEIAAVGAE
+218 
-228 QDLTK
+228 
-233 SKWSKF
+233 
-239 VNIFNTNWGAITQGL
+239 
-254 AAVTGLSATV
+254 
-264 RDCTNKYAAMNQEMF
+264 
-279 NVTKYTGQ
+279 
-287 AIEEVE
+287 
-293 VMNES
+293 
-298 FKKMDTRTARGE
+298 
-310 LNRLAQDAGRLG
+310 
-322 ITNRE
+322 
-327 MIEEFVDGSD
+327 
-337 KINVAL
+337 
-343 GDDLGDDAV
+343 
-352 AKIGKLAQMFGEDKT
+352 
-367 KGLRGAMLA
+367 
-376 TGSAVNDL
+376 
-384 AQSSSANAGYI
+384 
-395 VDFTADLSG
+395 
-404 VARQAGMTQ
+404 
-413 AQIMGLASALDQ
+413 
-425 NMQDEAT
+425 
-432 SSTVFSQLITKM
+432 
-444 FQEPMKFAK
+444 
-453 LAGVEVS
+453 
-460 TFTTM
+460 
-465 LKTDANGALLEFLQ
+465 
-479 AMSNR
+479 
-484 GGFDQLAPMF
+484 
-494 SQMGLEGTRAVGV
+494 
-507 LSSVASN
+507 
-514 LDQVREAQATATQSY
+514 
-529 QDGTSVLNEFNVQN
+529 
-543 NTVQAGLDKA
+543 
-553 KKQFDDMCIELGEK
+553 
-567 LMPIAKYSVS
+567 
-577 LTSMGIKTL
+577 
-586 YVLIEYVSKHIVV
+586 
-599 LAALATTMLVY
+599 AALATTMLVY
-610 NNVLTATMIKEKAW
+610 NNVLTATMIKEAAHNAIK
-624 LVIRNTSKVLNV
+624 KVGI
-636 ALTASTRLLR
+636 ALDYAKEAATRLLR

-667 LAMEKAKLASLTNP
+667 LAMEKAKAASLTNP

-759 GERRSAIA
+759 GERRNAIA
-767 ELQKIIPDYHAS
+767 ELQKIIPDYHAT
-779 ISKEGKLFNENT
+779 IKNEGKLYEENANA
-791 KSINDYI
+791 IDDYI

-810 YEQKKEIEKKRLE
+810 YEQKKEIAKKRLE

-832 NNIKHVNAEIKAHPE
+832 NNIKYVNAEIKAHPE
-847 AYKSQGTYLFRDI
+847 AYRSR
-860 FTGKM
+860 
-865 KEAGDANH
+865 KEFSSFGFGSGQVTEGNRQLA
-873 KLQNKLDERAV
+873 NKLIERAA

-898 LDARKRELDKLI
+898 LDARERELVKLI
-910 NSDEGLRK
+910 NSDEDLRK

-926 GGGTGGNSGTGG
+926 SGGNGSG
-938 NGGNGGNGGGNGG
+938 NGGNGSGNGGGNGG

-1042 KRLVD
+1042 KRLAD

-1101 AIIHEH
+1101 AIIQEH

-1121 ELEAVR
+1121 ELESVH

-1159 AMYEQQLITYE
+1159 TMYEQQLITYE

-1420 QLSLVLAQGIHAKC
+1420 HLSFVLAQGIHAKC
-1434 YIDGDDGIAKN
+1434 YIDGEDGIAKN
-1445 LDHYKKLKSHT
+1445 LDHYKKLNSRT

>member
-1 MLLLVHKPKVAFF
+1 

-38 LKKTLDDLKQKKAE
+38 LKKTLDDLRQKKAE

-164 FDQENALID
+164 FEQENALID

-204 TEEYRELTEKAKSL
+204 TEEYRELTEKAKLL

-287 AIEEVE
+287 AIGEVE
-293 VMNES
+293 EMNES
-298 FKKMDTRTARGE
+298 FKKMNTRTARGE
-310 LNRLAQDAGRLG
+310 LNRLAQDAGRLS

-327 MIEEFVDGSD
+327 MVEEFVDGGD

-352 AKIGKLAQMFGEDKT
+352 EKIGKLAQMFGEDKT

-514 LDQVREAQATATQSY
+514 LDQVREAQATATKSY
-529 QDGTSVLNEFNVQN
+529 KDGTSVLNEFNVQN

-577 LTSMGIKTL
+577 LTSIGIKTL

-599 LAALATTMLVY
+599 LAALATTMLFY
-610 NNVLTATMIKEKAW
+610 NNVLTVTMIKEKAW
-624 LVIRNTSKVLNV
+624 SAAQKVGNAIKVATVATTKLLNA
-636 ALTASTRLLR
+636 ALTALQ
-646 SALLALELTYKRL
+646 LTYTRL
-659 RYGVEAYR
+659 RYGADAYR
-667 LAMEKAKLASLTNP
+667 LAMEKAKLASITNP
-681 WAALATVLTVV
+681 WAALAMVLTVV

-759 GERRSAIA
+759 GERRNAIA
-767 ELQKIIPDYHAS
+767 ELQKIIPDYHAT
-779 ISKEGKLFNENT
+779 IKNEGKLYEENANA
-791 KSINDYI
+791 IDDYI

-810 YEQKKEIEKKRLE
+810 YEQKKEIAKKRLE

-847 AYKSQGTYLFRDI
+847 AYRSR
-860 FTGKM
+860 
-865 KEAGDANH
+865 KEFSSFGFGSGQVTEGNRQLA
-873 KLQNKLDERAV
+873 NKLIERAA
-884 HEKALKAAQSGLRI
+884 HEKDLKAAQSDLRI
-898 LDARKRELDKLI
+898 LDARERELTKLI

-918 AFADLTIN
+918 AFSDLTIN
-926 GGGTGGNSGTGG
+926 GGGNGSG

-1067 QMSLLQQR
+1067 QMALLQQR

-1101 AIIHEH
+1101 AIIKEH

-1445 LDHYKKLKSHT
+1445 LDHYKKLNSRT

>member
-1 MLLLVHKPKVAFF
+1 

-38 LKKTLDDLKQKKAE
+38 LKKNLDDLKQKKAE

-100 GEIEKVSRVL
+100 GEIEKVSRIL

-120 EDYKRL
+120 AEYKRL
-126 EEHLERCKARINELK
+126 EEHLESCKARINELK

-164 FDQENALID
+164 FEQENALID
-173 RTLKNISGST
+173 HTLKNISGST

-204 TEEYRELTEKAKSL
+204 TEEYHELTKKAKSL

-529 QDGTSVLNEFNVQN
+529 KDGTSVLNEFNVQN

-577 LTSMGIKTL
+577 LTSIGIKTL

-599 LAALATTMLVY
+599 LAALATTMLFY
-610 NNVLTATMIKEKAW
+610 NNVLTVTMIKEKAW
-624 LVIRNTSKVLNV
+624 SAAQKVGNAIKVATVATTKLLNA
-636 ALTASTRLLR
+636 ALTALQ
-646 SALLALELTYKRL
+646 LTYTRL
-659 RYGVEAYR
+659 RYGADAYR
-667 LAMEKAKLASLTNP
+667 LAMEKAKLASITNP
-681 WAALATVLTVV
+681 WAALAMVLTVV

-700 KAWQAHKKAV
+700 KAWQAHKKAI

-791 KSINDYI
+791 NAINDYI

-810 YEQKKEIEKKRLE
+810 YEQKKEIAKKRLE
-823 LKQTERRKV
+823 LKQTVRRKV
-832 NNIKHVNAEIKAHPE
+832 NNIKHVNAEIEAHPE
-847 AYKSQGTYLFRDI
+847 AYRSR
-860 FTGKM
+860 
-865 KEAGDANH
+865 KEFSSFGFGSGQVTEGNRQLA
-873 KLQNKLDERAV
+873 NKLIERAA
-884 HEKALKAAQSGLRI
+884 HEKALKAAQSDLRT
-898 LDARKRELDKLI
+898 LDAQERELVKLI

-926 GGGTGGNSGTGG
+926 GGGNGSGNGGTG
-938 NGGNGGNGGGNGG
+938 GGNGGNGGGNGG

-1037 AIAES
+1037 SIAES

-1062 AYNAE
+1062 AYNTE

-1075 TQGLLTEEEYNEKLK
+1075 TQGLLTEKEYNEKLK

-1101 AIIHEH
+1101 AIIQEH

-1121 ELEAVR
+1121 ELESVH

-1159 AMYEQQLITYE
+1159 TMYEQQLITYE

-1316 QAQEAGYYEGGFTGG
+1316 AQEAGYYEGGFTGG

>member
-1 MLLLVHKPKVAFF
+1 

-38 LKKTLDDLKQKKAE
+38 LKKNLDNLKQKKAE

-287 AIEEVE
+287 AIGEVE
-293 VMNES
+293 EMNES
-298 FKKMDTRTARGE
+298 FKKMNTRTARGE
-310 LNRLAQDAGRLG
+310 LNRLAQDAGRLS

-327 MIEEFVDGSD
+327 MVEEFVDGGD

-352 AKIGKLAQMFGEDKT
+352 EKIGKLAQMFGEDKT

-529 QDGTSVLNEFNVQN
+529 KDGTSVLNEFNVQN

-577 LTSMGIKTL
+577 LTSIGIKTL

-610 NNVLTATMIKEKAW
+610 NNVLTVTMIKEKAW
-624 LVIRNTSKVLNV
+624 SAAQKVGNAIKVATVATTKLLNA
-636 ALTASTRLLR
+636 ALTALQ
-646 SALLALELTYKRL
+646 LTYTRL
-659 RYGVEAYR
+659 RYGADAYR
-667 LAMEKAKLASLTNP
+667 LAMEKAKLASITNP

-759 GERRSAIA
+759 RERRSAIA

-791 KSINDYI
+791 NAINDYI

-810 YEQKKEIEKKRLE
+810 YEQKKILAKEVLE

-832 NNIKHVNAEIKAHPE
+832 NNIKHVNAEIGSHPKA
-847 AYKSQGTYLFRDI
+847 YRSYGTYMYVDEL
-860 FTGKM
+860 T
-865 KEAGDANH
+865 GDAKELDGNRL
-873 KLQNKLDERAV
+873 LQKKLDERAA
-884 HEKALKAAQSGLRI
+884 HERALEATRSKLRIKAAEG
-898 LDARKRELDKLI
+898 RELDKLI

-926 GGGTGGNSGTGG
+926 GGGNGSGKGGTG
-938 NGGNGGNGGGNGG
+938 GGNGGNGGGNGG

-1067 QMSLLQQR
+1067 QMSLLKQR

-1101 AIIHEH
+1101 AIIQEH

-1159 AMYEQQLITYE
+1159 TMYEQQLITYE

-1189 IMQQAFDTV
+1189 IMQQAFNTV

>member
-1 MLLLVHKPKVAFF
+1 MALRATWALLTGGMKAYNAT
-14 MATTQTFETIVTL
+14 MA
-27 NAQQAKDEMAA
+27 
-38 LKKTLDDLKQKKAE
+38 
-52 ALKDSGTSVNDIKQ
+52 
-66 INKEIR
+66 R
-72 KAEDHVNAYRS
+72 
-83 KVSDTI
+83 
-89 NTLQNLSTASI
+89 
-100 GEIEKVSRVL
+100 
-110 KQQMKSATNP
+110 
-120 EDYKRL
+120 
-126 EEHLERCKARINELK
+126 
-141 QPISATLSQ
+141 
-150 YNTAIAEATRRAEN
+150 
-164 FDQENALID
+164 
-173 RTLKNISGST
+173 
-183 ALELETSLKLVNEQ
+183 
-197 LANTHRG
+197 
-204 TEEYRELTEKAKSL
+204 
-218 KKEIAAVGAE
+218 
-228 QDLTK
+228 
-233 SKWSKF
+233 
-239 VNIFNTNWGAITQGL
+239 
-254 AAVTGLSATV
+254 
-264 RDCTNKYAAMNQEMF
+264 
-279 NVTKYTGQ
+279 
-287 AIEEVE
+287 
-293 VMNES
+293 
-298 FKKMDTRTARGE
+298 
-310 LNRLAQDAGRLG
+310 
-322 ITNRE
+322 
-327 MIEEFVDGSD
+327 
-337 KINVAL
+337 
-343 GDDLGDDAV
+343 
-352 AKIGKLAQMFGEDKT
+352 AKI
-367 KGLRGAMLA
+367 
-376 TGSAVNDL
+376 
-384 AQSSSANAGYI
+384 
-395 VDFTADLSG
+395 LS
-404 VARQAGMTQ
+404 
-413 AQIMGLASALDQ
+413 I
-425 NMQDEAT
+425 
-432 SSTVFSQLITKM
+432 
-444 FQEPMKFAK
+444 
-453 LAGVEVS
+453 
-460 TFTTM
+460 
-465 LKTDANGALLEFLQ
+465 
-479 AMSNR
+479 
-484 GGFDQLAPMF
+484 
-494 SQMGLEGTRAVGV
+494 
-507 LSSVASN
+507 
-514 LDQVREAQATATQSY
+514 
-529 QDGTSVLNEFNVQN
+529 
-543 NTVQAGLDKA
+543 
-553 KKQFDDMCIELGEK
+553 
-567 LMPIAKYSVS
+567 
-577 LTSMGIKTL
+577 
-586 YVLIEYVSKHIVV
+586 
-599 LAALATTMLVY
+599 
-610 NNVLTATMIKEKAW
+610 
-624 LVIRNTSKVLNV
+624 
-636 ALTASTRLLR
+636 
-646 SALLALELTYKRL
+646 
-659 RYGVEAYR
+659 
-667 LAMEKAKLASLTNP
+667 TNP
-681 WAALATVLTVV
+681 WSALATVLTVV

-791 KSINDYI
+791 NAINDYI

-810 YEQKKEIEKKRLE
+810 YEQKKEIAKKRLE
-823 LKQTERRKV
+823 LKQTVRRKV
-832 NNIKHVNAEIKAHPE
+832 NNIKHVNAEIGSHPKA
-847 AYKSQGTYLFRDI
+847 YRSYGTYMYVDEL
-860 FTGKM
+860 T
-865 KEAGDANH
+865 GDAKELDGNRL
-873 KLQNKLDERAV
+873 LQKKLDERAV

-898 LDARKRELDKLI
+898 LDAEDRELAKLI
-910 NSDEGLRK
+910 NSDDGLRK

-926 GGGTGGNSGTGG
+926 GGGNGSG

-1042 KRLVD
+1042 KRLAD

-1067 QMSLLQQR
+1067 QMTILKQR
-1075 TQGLLTEEEYNEKLK
+1075 TQGLLTEEKYNEKLK
-1090 EAERQY
+1090 EAEIQY
-1096 HQDRL
+1096 HRDRL
-1101 AIIHEH
+1101 AIIQEH

-1113 EQKWLLDK
+1113 EQKWLLDN
-1121 ELEAVR
+1121 ELESVR
-1127 QNEEDKKNA
+1127 QNEEDKKKA
-1136 QMEVLEAQYDNAD
+1136 QMEVLEAQYDNAN

-1170 QFQER
+1170 QYQER

-1183 EEARKA
+1183 EEARRA
-1189 IMQQAFDTV
+1189 IMQQAFSTV

-1215 ETARINANYDKQ
+1215 ETARINANYEKQ
-1227 IEAAGNNSA
+1227 IEAAGNNSEKK
-1236 KRKKLEEKRDKEL
+1236 KRLEEKRDKEL

-1262 IQLAQA
+1262 IQIAQA
-1268 VASTAMAAINAYSSA
+1268 TAQTAQSAINAYSSA
-1283 AQVPFVGYI
+1283 AAIPIVGHI

-1420 QLSLVLAQGIHAKC
+1420 QLSLVLAQGIHAEC
-1434 YIDGDDGIAKN
+1434 YIDGELGIARN
-1445 LDHYKKLKSHT
+1445 LDRYNKLKSHT

>member
-1 MLLLVHKPKVAFF
+1 

-38 LKKTLDDLKQKKAE
+38 LKKNLDDLKQKKAE
-52 ALKDSGTSVNDIKQ
+52 SLKDSGTSVNDIKQ

-83 KVSDTI
+83 RVSDTI

-164 FDQENALID
+164 FEQENALID

-204 TEEYRELTEKAKSL
+204 TEEYHELTEKAKLL

-287 AIEEVE
+287 AIGEVE
-293 VMNES
+293 EMNES
-298 FKKMDTRTARGE
+298 FKKMNTRTARGE
-310 LNRLAQDAGRLG
+310 LNRLAQDAGRLS

-327 MIEEFVDGSD
+327 MVEEFVDGGD

-352 AKIGKLAQMFGEDKT
+352 EKIGKLAQMFGEDKT

-529 QDGTSVLNEFNVQN
+529 KDGTSVLNEFNVQN

-610 NNVLTATMIKEKAW
+610 NNVLTATMIKEAAHSAIKKAGIA
-624 LVIRNTSKVLNV
+624 LDYAAVASKN
-636 ALTASTRLLR
+636 LLKA
-646 SALLALELTYKRL
+646 ALLALRATWALLTGGMK
-659 RYGVEAYR
+659 AYNATMAR
-667 LAMEKAKLASLTNP
+667 AKILSITNP
-681 WAALATVLTVV
+681 WSALATVLTVV

-700 KAWQAHKKAV
+700 KAWQAHKKTI

-716 VKEANAIKK
+716 GKEANAIKE

-791 KSINDYI
+791 NAINDYI

-810 YEQKKEIEKKRLE
+810 YEQKKEIAKKRLE
-823 LKQTERRKV
+823 LKQTVRRKV
-832 NNIKHVNAEIKAHPE
+832 NNIKHVNAEIEAHPE
-847 AYKSQGTYLFRDI
+847 AYKSQGTYVLRDS
-860 FTGKM
+860 FSGKIE
-865 KEAGDANH
+865 KKGDVNH

-884 HEKALKAAQSGLRI
+884 HEKALKAAQSELRI

-926 GGGTGGNSGTGG
+926 GGCNGSG

-951 NGGGNSNTTKT
+951 NGGGNSNTTNT

-1042 KRLVD
+1042 ERLVD

-1075 TQGLLTEEEYNEKLK
+1075 TQGLLTEKEYNEKLK
-1090 EAERQY
+1090 ETEIQY
-1096 HQDRL
+1096 HRDRL
-1101 AIIHEH
+1101 AIIQEH

-1121 ELEAVR
+1121 ELESVR

-1136 QMEVLEAQYDNAD
+1136 QMKVLEAQYDNAN
-1149 SASGQ
+1149 SASVQ

-1170 QFQER
+1170 QYQER

-1189 IMQQAFDTV
+1189 IMQQAFNTV

-1215 ETARINANYDKQ
+1215 ETARINANYEKQ
-1227 IEAAGNNSA
+1227 IEAAGNNSEKK
-1236 KRKKLEEKRDKEL
+1236 KRLEEKRDKEL

-1262 IQLAQA
+1262 IQIAQA
-1268 VASTAMAAINAYSSA
+1268 TAQTAQSAINAYSSA
-1283 AQVPFVGYI
+1283 AAIPIVGHI

-1420 QLSLVLAQGIHAKC
+1420 QLSLVLAQGIHAEC
-1434 YIDGDDGIAKN
+1434 YIDGELGIARN
-1445 LDHYKKLKSHT
+1445 LDRYNKLKSHT

>member
-1 MLLLVHKPKVAFF
+1 

-38 LKKTLDDLKQKKAE
+38 LKKNLDDLKQKKAE

-83 KVSDTI
+83 RVSDTI

-164 FDQENALID
+164 FEQENALID

-287 AIEEVE
+287 AIGEVE
-293 VMNES
+293 EMNES
-298 FKKMDTRTARGE
+298 FKKMNTRTARGE
-310 LNRLAQDAGRLG
+310 LNRLAQDAGRLS

-327 MIEEFVDGSD
+327 MVEEFVDGGD

-352 AKIGKLAQMFGEDKT
+352 EKIGKLAQMFGEDKT

-514 LDQVREAQATATQSY
+514 LDQVREAQATATKSY
-529 QDGTSVLNEFNVQN
+529 KDGTSVLNEFNVQN

-610 NNVLTATMIKEKAW
+610 NNVLTVTMIKEKAW
-624 LVIRNTSKVLNV
+624 SAAQKVGNAIKVATVATTKLLNA
-636 ALTASTRLLR
+636 ALTALQ
-646 SALLALELTYKRL
+646 LTYTRL
-659 RYGVEAYR
+659 RYGADAYR
-667 LAMEKAKLASLTNP
+667 LAMEKAKLASITNP

-759 GERRSAIA
+759 GERRNAIA
-767 ELQKIIPDYHAS
+767 ELQKIIPDYHAT
-779 ISKEGKLFNENT
+779 IKNEGKLYEENANA
-791 KSINDYI
+791 IDDYI

-810 YEQKKEIEKKRLE
+810 YEQKKEIAKKRLE

-832 NNIKHVNAEIKAHPE
+832 NNIKHVNAELKAHPE
-847 AYKSQGTYLFRDI
+847 AYRSR
-860 FTGKM
+860 
-865 KEAGDANH
+865 KEFSSFGFGSGQVTEGNRQLA
-873 KLQNKLDERAV
+873 NKLIERAA
-884 HEKALKAAQSGLRI
+884 HEKALKAAQSDLRI
-898 LDARKRELDKLI
+898 LDARERELTKLI

-926 GGGTGGNSGTGG
+926 GGGNGSG

-1075 TQGLLTEEEYNEKLK
+1075 TQGLLTEKEYNEKLK
-1090 EAERQY
+1090 EAEIQY
-1096 HQDRL
+1096 HRDRL
-1101 AIIHEH
+1101 AIIQEH

-1121 ELEAVR
+1121 ELESVR

-1136 QMEVLEAQYDNAD
+1136 QMEVLEAQYDNAN

-1159 AMYEQQLITYE
+1159 TMYEQQLITYE

-1445 LDHYKKLKSHT
+1445 LDHYKKLNSRT

>member
-1 MLLLVHKPKVAFF
+1 

-38 LKKTLDDLKQKKAE
+38 LKKNLDDLKQKKAE

-83 KVSDTI
+83 RVSDTI

-164 FDQENALID
+164 FEQENALID

-204 TEEYRELTEKAKSL
+204 TEEYHELTEKAKLL

-298 FKKMDTRTARGE
+298 FKKMNTRTARGE
-310 LNRLAQDAGRLG
+310 LNRLAQDAGRLS

-327 MIEEFVDGSD
+327 MVEEFVDGGD

-352 AKIGKLAQMFGEDKT
+352 EKIGKLAQMFGEDKT

-529 QDGTSVLNEFNVQN
+529 KDGTSVLNEFNVQN

-610 NNVLTATMIKEKAW
+610 NNVLTATMIKETAHSAIKKAGIA
-624 LVIRNTSKVLNV
+624 LDYAAVASKN
-636 ALTASTRLLR
+636 LLKA
-646 SALLALELTYKRL
+646 ALLALRATWALLTGGMK
-659 RYGVEAYR
+659 AYNATMAR
-667 LAMEKAKLASLTNP
+667 AKILSITNP
-681 WAALATVLTVV
+681 WSALAMVLTVV

-791 KSINDYI
+791 NAINDYI

-810 YEQKKEIEKKRLE
+810 YEQKKEIAKKRLE
-823 LKQTERRKV
+823 LKQTVRRKV
-832 NNIKHVNAEIKAHPE
+832 NNIKHVNAEIEAHPE
-847 AYKSQGTYLFRDI
+847 AYKSQGTYVLRDS
-860 FTGKM
+860 FSGKIE
-865 KEAGDANH
+865 KKGDVNH

-884 HEKALKAAQSGLRI
+884 HEKALKAAQSELRI

-926 GGGTGGNSGTGG
+926 GGGNGSG

-951 NGGGNSNTTKT
+951 NGGGNSNTTNT

-1042 KRLVD
+1042 ERLVD

-1075 TQGLLTEEEYNEKLK
+1075 TQGLLTEKEYNEKLK
-1090 EAERQY
+1090 ETEIQY
-1096 HQDRL
+1096 HRDRL
-1101 AIIHEH
+1101 AIIQEH

-1121 ELEAVR
+1121 ELESVR

-1136 QMEVLEAQYDNAD
+1136 QMKVLEAQYDNAN
-1149 SASGQ
+1149 SASVQ

-1170 QFQER
+1170 QYQER

-1189 IMQQAFDTV
+1189 IMQQAFNTV

-1215 ETARINANYDKQ
+1215 ETARINANYEKQ
-1227 IEAAGNNSA
+1227 IEAAGNNSEKK
-1236 KRKKLEEKRDKEL
+1236 KRLEEKRDKEL

-1262 IQLAQA
+1262 IQIAQA
-1268 VASTAMAAINAYSSA
+1268 TAQTAQSAINAYSSA
-1283 AQVPFVGYI
+1283 AAIPIVGHI

-1420 QLSLVLAQGIHAKC
+1420 QLSLVLAQGIHAEC
-1434 YIDGDDGIAKN
+1434 YIDGELGIARN
-1445 LDHYKKLKSHT
+1445 LDRYNKLKSHT

>member
-1 MLLLVHKPKVAFF
+1 

-287 AIEEVE
+287 AIGEVE
-293 VMNES
+293 EMNES
-298 FKKMDTRTARGE
+298 FKKMNTRTARGE

-667 LAMEKAKLASLTNP
+667 LAMEKAKLASITNP

-692 GVAVYSAV
+692 GIAVYSAV

-759 GERRSAIA
+759 RERRSAIA
-767 ELQKIIPDYHAS
+767 ELQKIIPEYHAT
-779 ISKEGKLFNENT
+779 IKNEGKLYEENANA
-791 KSINDYI
+791 IDDYL

-810 YEQKKEIEKKRLE
+810 YEQKKEIAKKRLE

-832 NNIKHVNAEIKAHPE
+832 NNIKHVNAELKAHPE
-847 AYKSQGTYLFRDI
+847 AYKSR
-860 FTGKM
+860 
-865 KEAGDANH
+865 KEFSSFGFGSGQVTEGNRQLA
-873 KLQNKLDERAV
+873 NKLIERAA
-884 HEKALKAAQSGLRI
+884 HEKALKAAQSDLRI
-898 LDARKRELDKLI
+898 LDARERELTKLI

-918 AFADLTIN
+918 AFSDLTIN
-926 GGGTGGNSGTGG
+926 GGGNGSG
-938 NGGNGGNGGGNGG
+938 NGGNGGNGGGNGGNGG

-1067 QMSLLQQR
+1067 QMALLQQR

-1096 HQDRL
+1096 HRDRL
-1101 AIIHEH
+1101 AIIKEH

-1113 EQKWLLDK
+1113 EQKWILDK
-1121 ELEAVR
+1121 ELETVR

-1159 AMYEQQLITYE
+1159 TMYEQQLITYE

-1189 IMQQAFDTV
+1189 IMQQSFDTV

-1420 QLSLVLAQGIHAKC
+1420 QLSLVLAQGIHAEC
-1434 YIDGDDGIAKN
+1434 YIDGELGIARN
-1445 LDHYKKLKSHT
+1445 LDRYNKLKSHT

>member
-1 MLLLVHKPKVAFF
+1 

-38 LKKTLDDLKQKKAE
+38 LKKNLDDLKQKKAE

-83 KVSDTI
+83 RVSDTI

-164 FDQENALID
+164 FEQENALID

-287 AIEEVE
+287 AIGEVE
-293 VMNES
+293 EMNES
-298 FKKMDTRTARGE
+298 FKKMNTRTARGE

-529 QDGTSVLNEFNVQN
+529 KDGTSVLNEFNVQN

-577 LTSMGIKTL
+577 LTSIGIKTL

-926 GGGTGGNSGTGG
+926 GGGTGGNSGT
-938 NGGNGGNGGGNGG
+938 GGNGGNGGGNGG

-1445 LDHYKKLKSHT
+1445 LDHYKKLNSRT

>member
-1 MLLLVHKPKVAFF
+1 

-100 GEIEKVSRVL
+100 GEIEKVSRIL

-120 EDYKRL
+120 AEYKRL
-126 EEHLERCKARINELK
+126 EEHLESCKARINELK

-164 FDQENALID
+164 FEQENALID
-173 RTLKNISGST
+173 HTLKNISGST

-204 TEEYRELTEKAKSL
+204 TEEYHELTKKAKSL

-239 VNIFNTNWGAITQGL
+239 VNVFNTNWGAITQGL

-293 VMNES
+293 MMNES
-298 FKKMDTRTARGE
+298 FKKMNTRTARGE

-529 QDGTSVLNEFNVQN
+529 KDGTSVLNEFNVQN

-577 LTSMGIKTL
+577 LTSIGIKTL

-610 NNVLTATMIKEKAW
+610 NNVLTVTMIKEKAW
-624 LVIRNTSKVLNV
+624 SAAQKVGNAIKVATVATTKLLNA
-636 ALTASTRLLR
+636 ALTALQ
-646 SALLALELTYKRL
+646 LTYTRL
-659 RYGVEAYR
+659 RYGADAYR
-667 LAMEKAKLASLTNP
+667 LAMEKAKLASITNP

-767 ELQKIIPDYHAS
+767 ELQKIIPDYHAT
-779 ISKEGKLFNENT
+779 IKNEGKLYEENANA
-791 KSINDYI
+791 IDDYI

-810 YEQKKEIEKKRLE
+810 YEQKKEIAKKRLE

-832 NNIKHVNAEIKAHPE
+832 NNIKHVNAELKAHPE
-847 AYKSQGTYLFRDI
+847 AYRSR
-860 FTGKM
+860 
-865 KEAGDANH
+865 KEFSSFGFGSGQVTEGNRQLA
-873 KLQNKLDERAV
+873 NKLIERAA
-884 HEKALKAAQSGLRI
+884 HEKALKAAQSDLRI
-898 LDARKRELDKLI
+898 LDARERELTKLI

-918 AFADLTIN
+918 AFSDLTIN
-926 GGGTGGNSGTGG
+926 GGGNGSG

-1121 ELEAVR
+1121 ELESVR

-1445 LDHYKKLKSHT
+1445 LDHYKKLNSRT

>member
-1 MLLLVHKPKVAFF
+1 

-38 LKKTLDDLKQKKAE
+38 LKKNLDNLKQKKAE

-83 KVSDTI
+83 RVSDTI

-204 TEEYRELTEKAKSL
+204 TEEYHELTEKAKLL

-287 AIEEVE
+287 AIGEVE
-293 VMNES
+293 EMNES
-298 FKKMDTRTARGE
+298 FKKMNTRTARGE
-310 LNRLAQDAGRLG
+310 LNRLAQDAGRLS

-327 MIEEFVDGSD
+327 MVEEFVDGGD

-352 AKIGKLAQMFGEDKT
+352 EKIGKLAQMFGEDKT

-529 QDGTSVLNEFNVQN
+529 KDGTSVLNEFNVQN

-586 YVLIEYVSKHIVV
+586 YVLVEFVSKHIVV
-599 LAALATTMLVY
+599 LATLATTMLVY

-624 LVIRNTSKVLNV
+624 MVIRNTSNALNV
-636 ALTASTRLLR
+636 ALTASTNLFK

-667 LAMEKAKLASLTNP
+667 LAMEKAKAASLTNP

-700 KAWQAHKKAV
+700 KAWQAHKKAI

-732 RVAESYID
+732 RVTESYID

-779 ISKEGKLFNENT
+779 ISKEGQLFNENT
-791 KSINDYI
+791 NAIKDYI

-810 YEQKKEIEKKRLE
+810 YEQKKEIAKKRLE

-832 NNIKHVNAEIKAHPE
+832 NNIKYVNAEIKAHPE
-847 AYKSQGTYLFRDI
+847 AYQSR
-860 FTGKM
+860 
-865 KEAGDANH
+865 KELSSFDFGSGQVTEGNRQLA
-873 KLQNKLDERAV
+873 NKLVERAA
-884 HEKALKAAQSGLRI
+884 HERALKATQSDLRI
-898 LDARKRELDKLI
+898 LDARNRELTKLI

-926 GGGTGGNSGTGG
+926 GGG
-938 NGGNGGNGGGNGG
+938 NGGNGGGNGGNGG

-1023 DQDTTQTQQSMVDA
+1023 DQDTTQTQLSMVDA

-1067 QMSLLQQR
+1067 QMSLLKQR
-1075 TQGLLTEEEYNEKLK
+1075 TQGLLTEKEYNEKLK
-1090 EAERQY
+1090 EAEIQY
-1096 HQDRL
+1096 HRDRL
-1101 AIIHEH
+1101 AIIQEH

-1121 ELEAVR
+1121 ELESVR

-1136 QMEVLEAQYDNAD
+1136 QMKVLEAQYDNAN

-1170 QFQER
+1170 QYQDR

-1189 IMQQAFDTV
+1189 IMQQAFSTV

-1420 QLSLVLAQGIHAKC
+1420 QLSLVLVQGIHAKC
-1434 YIDGDDGIAKN
+1434 YIDGEDGIAKN
-1445 LDHYKKLKSHT
+1445 LDHYKKLNSRT

>member
-1 MLLLVHKPKVAFF
+1 
-14 MATTQTFETIVTL
+14 
-27 NAQQAKDEMAA
+27 
-38 LKKTLDDLKQKKAE
+38 
-52 ALKDSGTSVNDIKQ
+52 
-66 INKEIR
+66 
-72 KAEDHVNAYRS
+72 
-83 KVSDTI
+83 
-89 NTLQNLSTASI
+89 
-100 GEIEKVSRVL
+100 
-110 KQQMKSATNP
+110 
-120 EDYKRL
+120 
-126 EEHLERCKARINELK
+126 
-141 QPISATLSQ
+141 
-150 YNTAIAEATRRAEN
+150 
-164 FDQENALID
+164 
-173 RTLKNISGST
+173 
-183 ALELETSLKLVNEQ
+183 
-197 LANTHRG
+197 
-204 TEEYRELTEKAKSL
+204 
-218 KKEIAAVGAE
+218 
-228 QDLTK
+228 
-233 SKWSKF
+233 
-239 VNIFNTNWGAITQGL
+239 
-254 AAVTGLSATV
+254 
-264 RDCTNKYAAMNQEMF
+264 MNQEMF

-287 AIEEVE
+287 AIGEVE
-293 VMNES
+293 EMNES
-298 FKKMDTRTARGE
+298 FKKMNTRTARGE

-529 QDGTSVLNEFNVQN
+529 KDGTSVLNEFNVQN

-577 LTSMGIKTL
+577 LTSIGIKTL

-767 ELQKIIPDYHAS
+767 ELQKIIPDYHAT
-779 ISKEGKLFNENT
+779 IKNEGKLYEENANA
-791 KSINDYI
+791 IDDYI

-810 YEQKKEIEKKRLE
+810 YEQKKEIAKKRLE

-832 NNIKHVNAEIKAHPE
+832 NNIKYVNAELKAHPE
-847 AYKSQGTYLFRDI
+847 AYRSR
-860 FTGKM
+860 
-865 KEAGDANH
+865 KEFSSFGFGSGQVTEGNRQLA
-873 KLQNKLDERAV
+873 NKLIERAA
-884 HEKALKAAQSGLRI
+884 HEKALKATQSDLRI
-898 LDARKRELDKLI
+898 LDAQERELTKLI

-918 AFADLTIN
+918 AFSDLTIN
-926 GGGTGGNSGTGG
+926 GGGNGSG

-1042 KRLVD
+1042 KRLAD

-1127 QNEEDKKNA
+1127 QKEEDKKNA

-1154 MAAVQ
+1154 MAVVQ

-1420 QLSLVLAQGIHAKC
+1420 HLSFVISQGIHAKC
-1434 YIDGDDGIAKN
+1434 YIDGEDGIAKN

>member
-1 MLLLVHKPKVAFF
+1 

-83 KVSDTI
+83 RVSDTI

-110 KQQMKSATNP
+110 KQQMKLATNP

-197 LANTHRG
+197 LVNTHRG
-204 TEEYRELTEKAKSL
+204 TEEYRKLTEKAKLL

-287 AIEEVE
+287 AIGEVE
-293 VMNES
+293 EMNES
-298 FKKMDTRTARGE
+298 FKKMNTRTARGE
-310 LNRLAQDAGRLG
+310 LNRLAQDAGRLS
-322 ITNRE
+322 ITNKE
-327 MIEEFVDGSD
+327 MVEEFVDGGD

-352 AKIGKLAQMFGEDKT
+352 GKIGKLAQMFGEDKT

-484 GGFDQLAPMF
+484 GGFDKLAPMF

-514 LDQVREAQATATQSY
+514 LDQVREAQATATKSY
-529 QDGTSVLNEFNVQN
+529 KDGTSVLNEFNVQN

-577 LTSMGIKTL
+577 LTSIGIKTL

-610 NNVLTATMIKEKAW
+610 NNVLTATMIKEAAHSAIKKAGIA
-624 LVIRNTSKVLNV
+624 LDYAAVASKN
-636 ALTASTRLLR
+636 LLKA
-646 SALLALELTYKRL
+646 ALLALRATWALLTGGMK
-659 RYGVEAYR
+659 AYNATMAR
-667 LAMEKAKLASLTNP
+667 AKILSITNP
-681 WAALATVLTVV
+681 WSALATVLTVV

-791 KSINDYI
+791 NAINDYI

-810 YEQKKEIEKKRLE
+810 YEQKKEIAKKRLE
-823 LKQTERRKV
+823 LKQTVRRKV
-832 NNIKHVNAEIKAHPE
+832 NNIKYVNAEIEAHPE
-847 AYKSQGTYLFRDI
+847 AYRSR
-860 FTGKM
+860 
-865 KEAGDANH
+865 KEFSSFGFGSGQVTEGNRQLA
-873 KLQNKLDERAV
+873 NKLIERAT

-898 LDARKRELDKLI
+898 LDAEDRELAKLI
-910 NSDEGLRK
+910 NSDDGLRK

-926 GGGTGGNSGTGG
+926 GGGNGSG

-1023 DQDTTQTQQSMVDA
+1023 DQDTTQTQQSMADA

-1042 KRLVD
+1042 KRLAD

-1067 QMSLLQQR
+1067 QMTLLKQR
-1075 TQGLLTEEEYNEKLK
+1075 TQGLLTEEKYNEKLK
-1090 EAERQY
+1090 EAEIQY
-1096 HQDRL
+1096 HRDRL
-1101 AIIHEH
+1101 AIIQEH

-1113 EQKWLLDK
+1113 EQKWLLDN
-1121 ELEAVR
+1121 ELESVR
-1127 QNEEDKKNA
+1127 QNEEDKKKA
-1136 QMEVLEAQYDNAD
+1136 QMEVLEAQYDNAN

-1170 QFQER
+1170 QYQER

-1183 EEARKA
+1183 EEARRA
-1189 IMQQAFDTV
+1189 IMQQAFSTV

-1215 ETARINANYDKQ
+1215 ETARINANYEKQ
-1227 IEAAGNNSA
+1227 IEAAGNNSEKK
-1236 KRKKLEEKRDKEL
+1236 KRLEEKRDKEL

-1262 IQLAQA
+1262 IQIAQA
-1268 VASTAMAAINAYSSA
+1268 TAQTAQSAINAYSSA
-1283 AQVPFVGYI
+1283 AAIPIVGHI

-1420 QLSLVLAQGIHAKC
+1420 QLSLVLAQGIHAEC
-1434 YIDGDDGIAKN
+1434 YIDGELGIARN
-1445 LDHYKKLKSHT
+1445 LDRYNKLKSHT

>member
-1 MLLLVHKPKVAFF
+1 

-38 LKKTLDDLKQKKAE
+38 LKKNLDDLKQKKAE

-100 GEIEKVSRVL
+100 GEIEKVSRIL

-120 EDYKRL
+120 AEYKRL
-126 EEHLERCKARINELK
+126 EEHLESCKARINELK

-164 FDQENALID
+164 FEQENALID
-173 RTLKNISGST
+173 HTLKNISGST

-204 TEEYRELTEKAKSL
+204 TEEYHELTKKAKSL

-529 QDGTSVLNEFNVQN
+529 KDGTSVLNEFNVQN

-610 NNVLTATMIKEKAW
+610 NNVLTVTMIKEKAW
-624 LVIRNTSKVLNV
+624 SAAQKVGNAIKVATVATTKLLNA
-636 ALTASTRLLR
+636 ALTALQ
-646 SALLALELTYKRL
+646 LTYTRL
-659 RYGVEAYR
+659 RYGADAYR
-667 LAMEKAKLASLTNP
+667 LAMEKAKLASITNP

-759 GERRSAIA
+759 GERRNAIA
-767 ELQKIIPDYHAS
+767 ELQKIIPDYHAT
-779 ISKEGKLFNENT
+779 IKNEGKLYEENANA
-791 KSINDYI
+791 IDDYI

-810 YEQKKEIEKKRLE
+810 YEQKKEIAKKRLE

-847 AYKSQGTYLFRDI
+847 AYRSR
-860 FTGKM
+860 
-865 KEAGDANH
+865 KEFSSFGFGSGQVTEGNRQLA
-873 KLQNKLDERAV
+873 NKLIERAA
-884 HEKALKAAQSGLRI
+884 HEKDLKAAQSDLRI
-898 LDARKRELDKLI
+898 LDARERELTKLI

-918 AFADLTIN
+918 AFSDLTIN
-926 GGGTGGNSGTGG
+926 GGGNGSG

-1067 QMSLLQQR
+1067 QMALLQQR

-1101 AIIHEH
+1101 AIIKEH

-1349 HNAVNNPQVLPALQ
+1349 HNAVNNQQVLPALQ

>member
-1 MLLLVHKPKVAFF
+1 

-100 GEIEKVSRVL
+100 GEIEKVSRIL

-120 EDYKRL
+120 AEYKRL
-126 EEHLERCKARINELK
+126 EEHLESCKARINELK

-164 FDQENALID
+164 FEQENALID
-173 RTLKNISGST
+173 HTLKNISGST

-204 TEEYRELTEKAKSL
+204 TEEYHELTKKAKSL

-239 VNIFNTNWGAITQGL
+239 VNVFNTNWGAITQGL

-298 FKKMDTRTARGE
+298 FKKMNTRTARGE

-529 QDGTSVLNEFNVQN
+529 KDGTSVLNEFNVQN

-577 LTSMGIKTL
+577 LTSIGIKTL

-610 NNVLTATMIKEKAW
+610 NNVLTVTMIKEKAW
-624 LVIRNTSKVLNV
+624 SAAQKVGNAIKVATVATTKLLNA
-636 ALTASTRLLR
+636 ALTALQ
-646 SALLALELTYKRL
+646 LTYTRL
-659 RYGVEAYR
+659 RYGADAYR
-667 LAMEKAKLASLTNP
+667 LAMEKAKLASITNP

-767 ELQKIIPDYHAS
+767 ELQKIIPDYHAT
-779 ISKEGKLFNENT
+779 IKNEGKLYEENANA
-791 KSINDYI
+791 IDDYI

-810 YEQKKEIEKKRLE
+810 YEQKKEIAKKRLE
-823 LKQTERRKV
+823 LKQAERRKV
-832 NNIKHVNAEIKAHPE
+832 NNIKHVNAELKAHPE
-847 AYKSQGTYLFRDI
+847 AYRSR
-860 FTGKM
+860 
-865 KEAGDANH
+865 KEFSSFGFGSGQVTEGNRQLA
-873 KLQNKLDERAV
+873 NKLIERAA
-884 HEKALKAAQSGLRI
+884 HEKALKAAQSDLRI
-898 LDARKRELDKLI
+898 LDARERELTKLI

-918 AFADLTIN
+918 AFSDLTIN
-926 GGGTGGNSGTGG
+926 GGGNGSGNGGTG
-938 NGGNGGNGGGNGG
+938 GGNGGNGGGNGG

-1042 KRLVD
+1042 KRLAD

-1075 TQGLLTEEEYNEKLK
+1075 TQGLLTEDEYNEKLK

-1121 ELEAVR
+1121 ELETVR

-1136 QMEVLEAQYDNAD
+1136 QMEVLEAQYDNAN

-1445 LDHYKKLKSHT
+1445 LDHYKKLNSRT

>member
-1 MLLLVHKPKVAFF
+1 

-38 LKKTLDDLKQKKAE
+38 LKKNLDDLKQKKAE

-83 KVSDTI
+83 RVSDTI

-287 AIEEVE
+287 AIGEVE
-293 VMNES
+293 EMNES

-529 QDGTSVLNEFNVQN
+529 KDGTSVLNEFNVQN

-586 YVLIEYVSKHIVV
+586 YVIIEYVSKHIVV

-667 LAMEKAKLASLTNP
+667 LAMEKAKLASITNP
-681 WAALATVLTVV
+681 WAALAMVLTVV

-700 KAWQAHKKAV
+700 KAWQAHKKAI

-791 KSINDYI
+791 NAINDYI

-810 YEQKKEIEKKRLE
+810 YEQKKEIAKKRLE

-832 NNIKHVNAEIKAHPE
+832 NNIKHVNAEIEAHPE
-847 AYKSQGTYLFRDI
+847 AYRSR
-860 FTGKM
+860 
-865 KEAGDANH
+865 KEFSSFGFGSGQVTEGNRQLA
-873 KLQNKLDERAV
+873 NKLIERAA

-898 LDARKRELDKLI
+898 LDARERELTKLI

-926 GGGTGGNSGTGG
+926 GGG
-938 NGGNGGNGGGNGG
+938 NGSNGGNGGGNGG

-1042 KRLVD
+1042 KRLAD

-1062 AYNAE
+1062 AYNTE

-1075 TQGLLTEEEYNEKLK
+1075 TQGLLTEKEYNEKLK
-1090 EAERQY
+1090 EAEIQY
-1096 HQDRL
+1096 HRDRL
-1101 AIIHEH
+1101 AIIQEH

-1121 ELEAVR
+1121 ELESVR

-1136 QMEVLEAQYDNAD
+1136 QMKVLEAQYDNAN

-1170 QFQER
+1170 QYQER

-1189 IMQQAFDTV
+1189 IMQQAFNTV

-1408 NATLGEA
+1408 NATLSEA

-1420 QLSLVLAQGIHAKC
+1420 QLSLVLAQGIHAEC
-1434 YIDGDDGIAKN
+1434 YIDGELGIARN
-1445 LDHYKKLKSHT
+1445 LDRYNKLKSHT

>member
-1 MLLLVHKPKVAFF
+1 

-38 LKKTLDDLKQKKAE
+38 LKKNLDDLKQKKAE

-83 KVSDTI
+83 RVSDTI

-164 FDQENALID
+164 FEQENALID

-204 TEEYRELTEKAKSL
+204 TEEYHELTEKAKLL

-287 AIEEVE
+287 AIGEVE
-293 VMNES
+293 EMNES
-298 FKKMDTRTARGE
+298 FKKMNTRTARGE
-310 LNRLAQDAGRLG
+310 LNRLAQDAGRLS

-327 MIEEFVDGSD
+327 MVEEFVDGGD

-352 AKIGKLAQMFGEDKT
+352 EKIGKLAQMFGEDKT

-514 LDQVREAQATATQSY
+514 LDQVREAQATATKSY
-529 QDGTSVLNEFNVQN
+529 KDGTSVLNEFNVQN

-586 YVLIEYVSKHIVV
+586 YVLIEYVPKHIVV

-610 NNVLTATMIKEKAW
+610 NNVLTATMIKEAAHSAIKKAGIA
-624 LVIRNTSKVLNV
+624 LDYAAVASKN
-636 ALTASTRLLR
+636 LLKA
-646 SALLALELTYKRL
+646 ALLALRATWALLTGGMK
-659 RYGVEAYR
+659 AYNATMAR
-667 LAMEKAKLASLTNP
+667 AKILSITNP
-681 WAALATVLTVV
+681 WSALATVLTVV

-767 ELQKIIPDYHAS
+767 KLQKIIPDYHAS

-791 KSINDYI
+791 NAINDYI

-810 YEQKKEIEKKRLE
+810 YEQKKEIAKKRLE
-823 LKQTERRKV
+823 LKQTVRRKV
-832 NNIKHVNAEIKAHPE
+832 NNIKHVNAEIGSHPKA
-847 AYKSQGTYLFRDI
+847 YRSYGTYMYVDEL
-860 FTGKM
+860 T
-865 KEAGDANH
+865 GDAKELDGNRL
-873 KLQNKLDERAV
+873 LQKKLDERAV

-898 LDARKRELDKLI
+898 LDAEDRELAKLI
-910 NSDEGLRK
+910 NSDDGLRK

-926 GGGTGGNSGTGG
+926 GGGNGSG

-1042 KRLVD
+1042 KRLAD

-1067 QMSLLQQR
+1067 QMTLLKQR
-1075 TQGLLTEEEYNEKLK
+1075 TQGLLTEEKYNEKLK
-1090 EAERQY
+1090 EAEIQY
-1096 HQDRL
+1096 HRDRL
-1101 AIIHEH
+1101 AIIQEH

-1113 EQKWLLDK
+1113 EQKWLLDN
-1121 ELEAVR
+1121 ELESVR
-1127 QNEEDKKNA
+1127 QNEEDKKKA
-1136 QMEVLEAQYDNAD
+1136 QMEVLEAQYDNAN

-1170 QFQER
+1170 QYQER

-1183 EEARKA
+1183 EEARRA
-1189 IMQQAFDTV
+1189 IMQQAFSTV

-1208 SQACSDL
+1208 AQACSDL
-1215 ETARINANYDKQ
+1215 ETARINANYEKQ
-1227 IEAAGNNSA
+1227 IEAAGNNSEKK
-1236 KRKKLEEKRDKEL
+1236 KRLEEKRDKEL
-1249 AAAKKKANKRAMV
+1249 AAARKRP
-1262 IQLAQA
+1262 
-1268 VASTAMAAINAYSSA
+1268 TSA
-1283 AQVPFVGYI
+1283 
-1292 LAPIAAATA
+1292 LW
-1301 VAAGMLQIATIKKQQ
+1301 
-1316 QAQEAGYYEGGFTGG
+1316 
-1331 SSYRR
+1331 
-1336 KAGIVHEGEFVAN
+1336 
-1349 HNAVNNPQVLPALQ
+1349 
-1363 LIDEAQRNNTVG
+1363 
-1375 SLTAADISRSLGQG
+1375 
-1389 GATVV
+1389 
-1394 SAPSVTVNTDNSEL
+1394 
-1408 NATLGEA
+1408 
-1415 RDVID
+1415 
-1420 QLSLVLAQGIHAKC
+1420 
-1434 YIDGDDGIAKN
+1434 
-1445 LDHYKKLKSHT
+1445 

>member
-1 MLLLVHKPKVAFF
+1 

-38 LKKTLDDLKQKKAE
+38 LKKNLDDLKQKKAE

-83 KVSDTI
+83 RVSDTI

-164 FDQENALID
+164 FEQENALID

-204 TEEYRELTEKAKSL
+204 TEEYRELTEKAKLL

-287 AIEEVE
+287 AIGEVE
-293 VMNES
+293 EMNES
-298 FKKMDTRTARGE
+298 FKKMNTRTARGE
-310 LNRLAQDAGRLG
+310 LNRLAQDAGRLS

-327 MIEEFVDGSD
+327 MVEEFVDGGD

-352 AKIGKLAQMFGEDKT
+352 EKIGKLAQMFGEDKT

-529 QDGTSVLNEFNVQN
+529 KDGTSVLNEFNVQN

-610 NNVLTATMIKEKAW
+610 NNVLTATMIKEAAHSAIKKASIA
-624 LVIRNTSKVLNV
+624 LDYAAVASKN
-636 ALTASTRLLR
+636 LLKA
-646 SALLALELTYKRL
+646 ALLALRATWALLTGGMK
-659 RYGVEAYR
+659 AYNATMAR
-667 LAMEKAKLASLTNP
+667 AKILSITNP
-681 WAALATVLTVV
+681 WSALATVLTVV

-791 KSINDYI
+791 NAINDYI

-810 YEQKKEIEKKRLE
+810 YEQKKEIAKKRLE
-823 LKQTERRKV
+823 LKQTVRRKV
-832 NNIKHVNAEIKAHPE
+832 NNIKHVNAEIGSHPKA
-847 AYKSQGTYLFRDI
+847 YRSYGTYMYVDEL
-860 FTGKM
+860 TGDV
-865 KEAGDANH
+865 KELDGNRL
-873 KLQNKLDERAV
+873 LQKKLDERAV
-884 HEKALKAAQSGLRI
+884 HEKALKAAQSELRI

-910 NSDEGLRK
+910 NSDDGLRK

-926 GGGTGGNSGTGG
+926 GGGNGSG
-938 NGGNGGNGGGNGG
+938 NGGNGGTGGGNGG

-1023 DQDTTQTQQSMVDA
+1023 DQDTTQAQQSMVDA

-1042 KRLVD
+1042 ERLVD

-1062 AYNAE
+1062 AYNTE

-1075 TQGLLTEEEYNEKLK
+1075 TQGLLTEKEYNEKLK
-1090 EAERQY
+1090 EAEIQY
-1096 HQDRL
+1096 HRDRL
-1101 AIIHEH
+1101 AIIQEH

-1121 ELEAVR
+1121 ELESVR

-1136 QMEVLEAQYDNAD
+1136 QMKVLEAQYDNAN

-1170 QFQER
+1170 QYQER

-1189 IMQQAFDTV
+1189 IMQQAFNTV

-1215 ETARINANYDKQ
+1215 ETARINANYEKQ
-1227 IEAAGNNSA
+1227 IEAAGNNSEKK
-1236 KRKKLEEKRDKEL
+1236 KRLEEKRDKEL

-1262 IQLAQA
+1262 IQIAQA
-1268 VASTAMAAINAYSSA
+1268 TAQTAQSAINAYSSA
-1283 AQVPFVGYI
+1283 AAIPIVGHI

-1420 QLSLVLAQGIHAKC
+1420 QLSLVLAQGIHAEC
-1434 YIDGDDGIAKN
+1434 YIDGELGIARN
-1445 LDHYKKLKSHT
+1445 LDRYNKLKSHT

>member
-1 MLLLVHKPKVAFF
+1 

-38 LKKTLDDLKQKKAE
+38 LKKNLDDLKQKKAE

-83 KVSDTI
+83 RVSDTI

-164 FDQENALID
+164 FEQENALID

-204 TEEYRELTEKAKSL
+204 TEEYHELTEKAKLL

-298 FKKMDTRTARGE
+298 FKKMNTRTARGE
-310 LNRLAQDAGRLG
+310 LNRLAQDAGRLS

-327 MIEEFVDGSD
+327 MVEEFVDGGD

-352 AKIGKLAQMFGEDKT
+352 EKIGKLAQMFGEDKT

-529 QDGTSVLNEFNVQN
+529 KDGTSVLNEFNVQN

-610 NNVLTATMIKEKAW
+610 NNVLTATMIKETAHSAIKKAGIA
-624 LVIRNTSKVLNV
+624 LDYAAVASKN
-636 ALTASTRLLR
+636 LLKA
-646 SALLALELTYKRL
+646 ALLALRATWALLTGGMK
-659 RYGVEAYR
+659 AYNATMAR
-667 LAMEKAKLASLTNP
+667 AKILSITNP
-681 WAALATVLTVV
+681 WSALATVLTVV

-791 KSINDYI
+791 NAINDYI

-810 YEQKKEIEKKRLE
+810 YEQKKEIAKKRLE
-823 LKQTERRKV
+823 LKQTVRRKV
-832 NNIKHVNAEIKAHPE
+832 NNIKHVNAEIEAHPE
-847 AYKSQGTYLFRDI
+847 AYKSQGTYVLRDS
-860 FTGKM
+860 FSGKIE
-865 KEAGDANH
+865 KKGDVNH

-884 HEKALKAAQSGLRI
+884 HEKALKAAQSELRI

-926 GGGTGGNSGTGG
+926 GGGNGSG

-951 NGGGNSNTTKT
+951 NGGGNSNTTNT

-1042 KRLVD
+1042 ERLVD

-1062 AYNAE
+1062 AYNTE

-1075 TQGLLTEEEYNEKLK
+1075 TQGLLTEKEYNEKLK
-1090 EAERQY
+1090 EAEIQY
-1096 HQDRL
+1096 HRDRL
-1101 AIIHEH
+1101 AIIQEH

-1121 ELEAVR
+1121 ELESVR

-1136 QMEVLEAQYDNAD
+1136 QMKVLEAQYDNAN

-1154 MAAVQ
+1154 KAAVQ

-1170 QFQER
+1170 QYQER

-1189 IMQQAFDTV
+1189 IMQQAFSTV

-1208 SQACSDL
+1208 SQGCSDL
-1215 ETARINANYDKQ
+1215 ETARINANYEKQ
-1227 IEAAGNNSA
+1227 IEAAGNNSEKK
-1236 KRKKLEEKRDKEL
+1236 KRLEEKRDKEL

-1262 IQLAQA
+1262 IQIAQA
-1268 VASTAMAAINAYSSA
+1268 TAQTAQSAINAYSSA
-1283 AQVPFVGYI
+1283 AAIPIVGHI

-1420 QLSLVLAQGIHAKC
+1420 QLSLVLAQGIHAEC
-1434 YIDGDDGIAKN
+1434 YIDGELGIARN
-1445 LDHYKKLKSHT
+1445 LDRYNKLKSHT

>member
-1 MLLLVHKPKVAFF
+1 

-38 LKKTLDDLKQKKAE
+38 LKKNLDDLKQKKAE

-83 KVSDTI
+83 RVSDTI

-164 FDQENALID
+164 FEQENALID

-204 TEEYRELTEKAKSL
+204 TEEYHELTEKAKLL

-287 AIEEVE
+287 AIGEVE
-293 VMNES
+293 EMNES
-298 FKKMDTRTARGE
+298 FKKMNTRTARGE
-310 LNRLAQDAGRLG
+310 LNRLAQDAGRLS

-327 MIEEFVDGSD
+327 MVEEFVDGGD

-343 GDDLGDDAV
+343 GDDLGDEAV
-352 AKIGKLAQMFGEDKT
+352 EKIGKLAQMFGEDKT

-529 QDGTSVLNEFNVQN
+529 KDGTSVLNEFNVQN

-567 LMPIAKYSVS
+567 LIPIAKYSVS
-577 LTSMGIKTL
+577 LTSIGIKTL

-610 NNVLTATMIKEKAW
+610 NNVLTATMIKEAAHSAIKKAGIA
-624 LVIRNTSKVLNV
+624 LDYAAVASKN
-636 ALTASTRLLR
+636 LLKA
-646 SALLALELTYKRL
+646 ALLALRATWALLTGGMK
-659 RYGVEAYR
+659 AYNATMAR
-667 LAMEKAKLASLTNP
+667 AKILSITNP
-681 WAALATVLTVV
+681 WSALATVLTVV

-791 KSINDYI
+791 NAINDYI

-810 YEQKKEIEKKRLE
+810 YEQKKEIAKKRLE
-823 LKQTERRKV
+823 LKQTVRRKV
-832 NNIKHVNAEIKAHPE
+832 NNIKHVNAEIGSHPKA
-847 AYKSQGTYLFRDI
+847 YRSYGTYMYVDEL
-860 FTGKM
+860 T
-865 KEAGDANH
+865 GDAKELDGNRL
-873 KLQNKLDERAV
+873 LQKKLDERAV

-898 LDARKRELDKLI
+898 LDAEDRELAKLI
-910 NSDEGLRK
+910 NSDDGLRK

-926 GGGTGGNSGTGG
+926 GGGNGSG

-1042 KRLVD
+1042 KRLAD

-1067 QMSLLQQR
+1067 QMTILKQR
-1075 TQGLLTEEEYNEKLK
+1075 TQGLLTEEKYNEKLK
-1090 EAERQY
+1090 EAEIQY
-1096 HQDRL
+1096 HRDRL
-1101 AIIHEH
+1101 AIIQEH

-1113 EQKWLLDK
+1113 EQKWLLDN
-1121 ELEAVR
+1121 ELESVR
-1127 QNEEDKKNA
+1127 QNEEDKKKA
-1136 QMEVLEAQYDNAD
+1136 QMEVLEAQYDNAN

-1170 QFQER
+1170 QYQER

-1183 EEARKA
+1183 EEARRA
-1189 IMQQAFDTV
+1189 IMQQAFSTV

-1215 ETARINANYDKQ
+1215 ETARINANYEKQ
-1227 IEAAGNNSA
+1227 IEAAGNNSEKK
-1236 KRKKLEEKRDKEL
+1236 KRLEEKRDKEL
-1249 AAAKKKANKRAMV
+1249 AVAKKKANKRAMV
-1262 IQLAQA
+1262 IQIAQA
-1268 VASTAMAAINAYSSA
+1268 TAQTAQSAINAYSSA
-1283 AQVPFVGYI
+1283 AAIPIVGHI

-1420 QLSLVLAQGIHAKC
+1420 QLSLVLAQGIHAEC
-1434 YIDGDDGIAKN
+1434 YIDGELGIARN
-1445 LDHYKKLKSHT
+1445 LDRYNKLKSHT

>member
-1 MLLLVHKPKVAFF
+1 

-38 LKKTLDDLKQKKAE
+38 LKKNLDNLKQKKAE

-83 KVSDTI
+83 RVSDTI

-287 AIEEVE
+287 AIGEVE
-293 VMNES
+293 EMNES

-529 QDGTSVLNEFNVQN
+529 KDGTSVLNEFNVQN

-577 LTSMGIKTL
+577 LTSIGIKTL

-610 NNVLTATMIKEKAW
+610 NNILTATMIKEAAHSAIKKAGIA
-624 LVIRNTSKVLNV
+624 LDYAAVASKN
-636 ALTASTRLLR
+636 LLKA
-646 SALLALELTYKRL
+646 ALLALRATWALLTGGMKVYNATMAR
-659 RYGVEAYR
+659 
-667 LAMEKAKLASLTNP
+667 AKILSITNP
-681 WAALATVLTVV
+681 WSALATVLTVV

-700 KAWQAHKKAV
+700 KAWQAHKKAI

-767 ELQKIIPDYHAS
+767 ELQKIIPDYHAT
-779 ISKEGKLFNENT
+779 IKNEGKLYEENANA
-791 KSINDYI
+791 IDDYI

-810 YEQKKEIEKKRLE
+810 YEQKKEIAKKRLE

-832 NNIKHVNAEIKAHPE
+832 NNIKHVNAELKAHPE
-847 AYKSQGTYLFRDI
+847 AYRSR
-860 FTGKM
+860 
-865 KEAGDANH
+865 KEFSSFGFGSGQVTEGNRQLA
-873 KLQNKLDERAV
+873 NKLIERAA
-884 HEKALKAAQSGLRI
+884 HEKALKAAQSDLRI
-898 LDARKRELDKLI
+898 LDARERELTKLI

-918 AFADLTIN
+918 AFSDLTIN
-926 GGGTGGNSGTGG
+926 GGGNGSG
-938 NGGNGGNGGGNGG
+938 NGGNGGNGGGNGGNGG

-1042 KRLVD
+1042 KRLAD

-1062 AYNAE
+1062 AYNTE

-1075 TQGLLTEEEYNEKLK
+1075 TQGLLTEKEYNEKLK
-1090 EAERQY
+1090 EAEIQY
-1096 HQDRL
+1096 HRDRL
-1101 AIIHEH
+1101 AIIQEH

-1121 ELEAVR
+1121 ELESVR

-1159 AMYEQQLITYE
+1159 TMYEQQLITYE

-1445 LDHYKKLKSHT
+1445 LDHYKKLNSRT

>member
-1 MLLLVHKPKVAFF
+1 

-38 LKKTLDDLKQKKAE
+38 LKKNLDDLKQKKAE

-72 KAEDHVNAYRS
+72 KAENHVNAYRS
-83 KVSDTI
+83 RVSDTI

-164 FDQENALID
+164 FEQENALID

-287 AIEEVE
+287 AIGEVE
-293 VMNES
+293 EMNES
-298 FKKMDTRTARGE
+298 FKKMNTRTARGE
-310 LNRLAQDAGRLG
+310 LNRLAQDAGRLS

-327 MIEEFVDGSD
+327 MVEEFVDGGD

-352 AKIGKLAQMFGEDKT
+352 EKIGKLAQMFGEDKT

-529 QDGTSVLNEFNVQN
+529 KDGTSVLNEFNVQN

-610 NNVLTATMIKEKAW
+610 NNVLTATMIKEAAHNAIK
-624 LVIRNTSKVLNV
+624 KVGI
-636 ALTASTRLLR
+636 ALDYAKEAATRLLR

-667 LAMEKAKLASLTNP
+667 LAMEKAKAASLTNP
-681 WAALATVLTVV
+681 WAALAMVLTVV

-791 KSINDYI
+791 NAINDYI

-810 YEQKKEIEKKRLE
+810 YEQKKEIAKKRLE
-823 LKQTERRKV
+823 LKQTVRRKV
-832 NNIKHVNAEIKAHPE
+832 NNIKHVNAEIEAHPE
-847 AYKSQGTYLFRDI
+847 AYRSR
-860 FTGKM
+860 
-865 KEAGDANH
+865 KEFSSFGFGSGQVTEGNRQLA
-873 KLQNKLDERAV
+873 NKLIERAA
-884 HEKALKAAQSGLRI
+884 HEKALKAAQSDLRT
-898 LDARKRELDKLI
+898 LNAQERELVKLI

-926 GGGTGGNSGTGG
+926 GGGNGSG
-938 NGGNGGNGGGNGG
+938 NGGNGSGNGGTGGGNGG

-1023 DQDTTQTQQSMVDA
+1023 DQDTTQTQQSMVNA
-1037 AIAES
+1037 SIAES

-1062 AYNAE
+1062 AYNTE

-1075 TQGLLTEEEYNEKLK
+1075 TQGLLTEKEYNEKLK
-1090 EAERQY
+1090 EAEIQY
-1096 HQDRL
+1096 HRDRL
-1101 AIIHEH
+1101 AIIKEH

-1136 QMEVLEAQYDNAD
+1136 QMEVLEAQYDNAN

-1170 QFQER
+1170 QYQER

-1189 IMQQAFDTV
+1189 IMQQAFSTV

-1215 ETARINANYDKQ
+1215 ETARINANYEKQ
-1227 IEAAGNNSA
+1227 IEAAGNNSKKK
-1236 KRKKLEEKRDKEL
+1236 KRLEEKRDKEL

-1262 IQLAQA
+1262 IQIAQA
-1268 VASTAMAAINAYSSA
+1268 TAQTAQSAINAYSSA
-1283 AQVPFVGYI
+1283 AAIPIVGHI

-1420 QLSLVLAQGIHAKC
+1420 HLSFVLAQGIHAEC
-1434 YIDGDDGIAKN
+1434 YIDGELGIARN
-1445 LDHYKKLKSHT
+1445 LDRYNKLKSHT

>member
-1 MLLLVHKPKVAFF
+1 

-38 LKKTLDDLKQKKAE
+38 LKKNLDDLKQKKAE

-83 KVSDTI
+83 RVSDTI

-164 FDQENALID
+164 FEQENALID

-239 VNIFNTNWGAITQGL
+239 VNIFNTNWGGAITQGL

-287 AIEEVE
+287 AIGEVE
-293 VMNES
+293 EMNES
-298 FKKMDTRTARGE
+298 FKKMNTRTARGE

-529 QDGTSVLNEFNVQN
+529 KDGTSVLNEFNVQN

-577 LTSMGIKTL
+577 LTSIGIKTL

-767 ELQKIIPDYHAS
+767 ELQKIIPDYHAT
-779 ISKEGKLFNENT
+779 IKNEGKLYEENANA
-791 KSINDYI
+791 IDDYI

-810 YEQKKEIEKKRLE
+810 YEQKKEIAKKRLE

-832 NNIKHVNAEIKAHPE
+832 NNIKHVNAELKAHPE
-847 AYKSQGTYLFRDI
+847 AYRSR
-860 FTGKM
+860 
-865 KEAGDANH
+865 KEFSSFGFGSGQVTEGNRQLA
-873 KLQNKLDERAV
+873 NKLIERAA
-884 HEKALKAAQSGLRI
+884 HEKALKATQSDLRI
-898 LDARKRELDKLI
+898 LDAQERELTKLI

-918 AFADLTIN
+918 AFSDLTIN
-926 GGGTGGNSGTGG
+926 GGGNGSG

-1042 KRLVD
+1042 KRLAD

-1127 QNEEDKKNA
+1127 QKEEDKKNA

-1154 MAAVQ
+1154 MAVVQ

-1236 KRKKLEEKRDKEL
+1236 KRKK
-1249 AAAKKKANKRAMV
+1249 
-1262 IQLAQA
+1262 
-1268 VASTAMAAINAYSSA
+1268 T
-1283 AQVPFVGYI
+1283 
-1292 LAPIAAATA
+1292 
-1301 VAAGMLQIATIKKQQ
+1301 
-1316 QAQEAGYYEGGFTGG
+1316 
-1331 SSYRR
+1331 
-1336 KAGIVHEGEFVAN
+1336 
-1349 HNAVNNPQVLPALQ
+1349 
-1363 LIDEAQRNNTVG
+1363 
-1375 SLTAADISRSLGQG
+1375 
-1389 GATVV
+1389 
-1394 SAPSVTVNTDNSEL
+1394 
-1408 NATLGEA
+1408 
-1415 RDVID
+1415 
-1420 QLSLVLAQGIHAKC
+1420 
-1434 YIDGDDGIAKN
+1434 
-1445 LDHYKKLKSHT
+1445 